1 MAQVEEVKIL
11 QVDTT
16 KSVNAVRELRK
27 SMKDLD
33 SAFISGTISEEEY
46 MEQTKQLES
55 QMFAVT
61 DAHKDAKLSINDFG
75 VQMKNVAT
83 VGKSV
88 TGALT
93 GIQAGMNA
101 LGLESSGIAE
111 QISKLQ
117 NLQALTEA
125 FGALKDDGVKAFNG
139 LKDALGSATKGLS
152 GFKKALIGTGIGAI
166 VVAIGLLIANFDELN
181 NWIKNVTGG
190 ALDLTK
196 VFDGLKGIFENIGP
210 TLKSFGNLVLQY
222 LLAPF
227 RTVIDT
233 ATGLGNIFQNLFKGD
248 FDGVKK
254 AAEDMS
260 SNIKSNF
267 TAIGDAAK
275 DFGSTVAEG
284 YTNGV
289 KNAEEKATQSAKEEA
304 AKKAEEYK
312 KQQVEL
318 LNQRKATLDAELAY
332 QKASHDKEWS
342 SSQEYKDKLESY
354 YDELLG
360 LYSKTYGED
369 SLEYKKILT
378 EKLTSLRDFVTN
390 EEQAIIDAN
399 EEEEKQN
406 DKRKALLKSL
416 SDYEK
421 GEQQAKLD
429 DLKAKYEEDLQLLG
443 DNLDAKKLLEQRY
456 KEEVDAINEKYKQ
469 PDEEQTEEDK
479 GSVFSTIKDELAE
492 TQELLSG
499 FDTPFSEATNSILSE
514 LSVLTVGF
522 DSLKKKIDE
531 GGATWGDYAAVA
543 GASISS
549 VGNMIGALAEMQD
562 TTTEEGFEKSK
573 KMQIAAAT
581 MNMLGG
587 LISTWAS
594 AMNPANAFMTI
605 WGQIAM
611 GAAQSAAILGLGIA
625 NIQKIKQS
633 TLGGGSTAGSTSLSV
648 PQLNVA
654 AAADIA
660 NSSLNTREIISDSE
674 AQSNLEATKVYVTE
688 SDIASTTKKVQTV
701 ESENT
706 L

>member
-11 QVDTT
+11 QVDTS
-16 KSVNAVRELRK
+16 KSVQSVRELRK

-33 SAFISGTISEEEY
+33 NAFISGKISEEAY

-83 VGKSV
+83 VGKAV

-233 ATGLGNIFQNLFKGD
+233 AKGLGNIFQNLFKGD

-254 AAEDMS
+254 AAEDMA

-267 TAIGDAAK
+267 TAVGDAAK

-289 KNAEEKATQSAKEEA
+289 KKAEEKAAQVAKEEA
-304 AKKAEEYK
+304 AKKSEEYK
-312 KQQVEL
+312 KQQNER
-318 LNQRKATLDAELAY
+318 LNQRKTTLDAELAY
-332 QKASHDKEWS
+332 QKATHDKEWS
-342 SSQEYKDKLESY
+342 NSQEYKNKLESY
-354 YDELLG
+354 YNELLG
-360 LYSKTYGED
+360 LYSKAYGED

-378 EKLTSLRDFVTN
+378 EKLTSLRDFITN

-399 EEEEKQN
+399 NKKLEEERKRAEEELKIAEQREK
-406 DKRKALLKSL
+406 DKQKLIESL
-416 SDYEK
+416 DGYGLTGVEK
-421 GEQQAKLD
+421 YQKELD
-429 DLKAKYEEDLQLLG
+429 DLKLKYEEEYNLLAGNLEAQALLQQKYA
-443 DNLDAKKLLEQRY
+443 DAVAAVHQKVADDSNAAL
-456 KEEVDAINEKYKQ
+456 
-469 PDEEQTEEDK
+469 EEQYVRVQDSIGKANQLASFATSMLDSFADAQDK
-479 GSVFSTIKDELAE
+479 
-492 TQELLSG
+492 
-499 FDTPFSEATNSILSE
+499 
-514 LSVLTVGF
+514 
-522 DSLKKKIDE
+522 
-531 GGATWGDYAAVA
+531 
-543 GASISS
+543 
-549 VGNMIGALAEMQD
+549 
-562 TTTEEGFEKSK
+562 TTKEGFEKSK
-573 KMQIAAAT
+573 KMQVASATIQMLQGIATAISGAFTTKTGPWDIILAAAQAASIAVA
-581 MNMLGG
+581 GG
-587 LISTWAS
+587 I
-594 AMNPANAFMTI
+594 
-605 WGQIAM
+605 QI
-611 GAAQSAAILGLGIA
+611 
-625 NIQKIKQS
+625 NKIKQQKFD
-633 TLGGGSTAGSTSLSV
+633 GGSTSISAPTV
-648 PQLNVA
+648 NMPT
-654 AAADIA
+654 AADIA

-688 SDIASTTKKVQTV
+688 SDIVATTKKVQTV

>member
-11 QVDTT
+11 QVDTS
-16 KSVNAVRELRK
+16 KSVQSVRELRK

-33 SAFISGTISEEEY
+33 NAFISGKISEEAY

-83 VGKSV
+83 VGKAV

-222 LLAPF
+222 ILAPF

-233 ATGLGNIFQNLFKGD
+233 AKGLGNIFQNLFKGD

-267 TAIGDAAK
+267 TAVGDAAK

-289 KNAEEKATQSAKEEA
+289 KKAEEKVAQKAKEEA

-312 KQQVEL
+312 KQQNER

-332 QKASHDKEWS
+332 QKATHDKEWS
-342 SSQEYKDKLESY
+342 SSQEYKNKLESY
-354 YDELLG
+354 YNELLG
-360 LYSKTYGED
+360 LYSKTYGEE

-378 EKLTSLRDFVTN
+378 EKLTSLRDFITN

-399 EEEEKQN
+399 NKKLEEERKRAEEELKIAEQREK
-406 DKRKALLKSL
+406 DKQKLIESL
-416 SDYEK
+416 DGYGLTGVEK
-421 GEQQAKLD
+421 YQKELD
-429 DLKAKYEEDLQLLG
+429 DLKLKYEEEYNLLAGNLEAQALLQ
-443 DNLDAKKLLEQRY
+443 Q
-456 KEEVDAINEKYKQ
+456 KYADDVAAVHQKVAE
-469 PDEEQTEEDK
+469 DSNTALEEQYANVQDRIGKANQLASFATSMLDSFADAQDK
-479 GSVFSTIKDELAE
+479 
-492 TQELLSG
+492 
-499 FDTPFSEATNSILSE
+499 
-514 LSVLTVGF
+514 
-522 DSLKKKIDE
+522 
-531 GGATWGDYAAVA
+531 
-543 GASISS
+543 
-549 VGNMIGALAEMQD
+549 
-562 TTTEEGFEKSK
+562 TTKEGFEKSK
-573 KMQIAAAT
+573 KMQVASATIQMLQGIATAISGAFTTKTGPWDIILAAAQAASIAVA
-581 MNMLGG
+581 GG
-587 LISTWAS
+587 I
-594 AMNPANAFMTI
+594 
-605 WGQIAM
+605 QI
-611 GAAQSAAILGLGIA
+611 
-625 NIQKIKQS
+625 NKIKQQKFDS
-633 TLGGGSTAGSTSLSV
+633 GSTSISAPTV
-648 PQLNVA
+648 NMPT
-654 AAADIA
+654 AADIA

>member
-11 QVDTT
+11 QVDTS

-33 SAFISGTISEEEY
+33 SAFISGKISEEEY
-46 MEQTKQLES
+46 VAETKKLES
-55 QMFAVT
+55 EMFKVT

-83 VGKSV
+83 VGKAV

-101 LGLESSGIAE
+101 LGLESSGVAE
-111 QISKLQ
+111 KISKLQ
-117 NLQALTEA
+117 NLQAMTVA

-233 ATGLGNIFQNLFKGD
+233 AQGLGNIFQNLFKGD

-254 AAEDMS
+254 AAEDMAS
-260 SNIKSNF
+260 DIKSNF
-267 TAIGDAAK
+267 IAIGDAAK

-289 KNAEEKATQSAKEEA
+289 KKAEEKVAQKAKEEA

-312 KQQVEL
+312 KQQNEI

-332 QKASHDKEWS
+332 QKATHDKEWS
-342 SSQEYKDKLESY
+342 SSQEYKNKLESY
-354 YDELLG
+354 YNELLG
-360 LYSKTYGED
+360 LYSKTYGEE

-378 EKLTSLRDFVTN
+378 EKLTSLRDFITN

-399 EEEEKQN
+399 NKKLEEERKRAEEELKIAEQREK
-406 DKRKALLKSL
+406 DKQKLIESL
-416 SDYEK
+416 DGYGLTGVEK
-421 GEQQAKLD
+421 YQKELD
-429 DLKAKYEEDLQLLG
+429 DLKLKYEEEYNLLAGNLEAQALLQ
-443 DNLDAKKLLEQRY
+443 Q
-456 KEEVDAINEKYKQ
+456 KYA
-469 PDEEQTEEDK
+469 DD
-479 GSVFSTIKDELAE
+479 V
-492 TQELLSG
+492 
-499 FDTPFSEATNSILSE
+499 
-514 LSVLTVGF
+514 
-522 DSLKKKIDE
+522 
-531 GGATWGDYAAVA
+531 AAVHQKVA
-543 GASISS
+543 EDSNKALEDQYARVQDRIGKANQLASFATSMLDS
-549 VGNMIGALAEMQD
+549 FADAQD
-562 TTTEEGFEKSK
+562 KTTKEGFEKSK
-573 KMQIAAAT
+573 KMQVASATIQMLQGIATAISGAFTTKSGPWDIILAAAQAASIAVA
-581 MNMLGG
+581 GG
-587 LISTWAS
+587 I
-594 AMNPANAFMTI
+594 
-605 WGQIAM
+605 QI
-611 GAAQSAAILGLGIA
+611 
-625 NIQKIKQS
+625 NKIKQQKFD
-633 TLGGGSTAGSTSLSV
+633 GGSTSISAPTVSMPT
-648 PQLNVA
+648 
-654 AAADIA
+654 AADIA

>member
-11 QVDTT
+11 QVDTS
-16 KSVNAVRELRK
+16 KSVQSVRELRK
-27 SMKDLD
+27 SMKELD
-33 SAFISGTISEEEY
+33 NAFISGKMSEEEY

-275 DFGSTVAEG
+275 DFGSNVAEG

-289 KNAEEKATQSAKEEA
+289 KKAEEKATQAAKEEA
-304 AKKAEEYK
+304 ARKAEEYK
-312 KQQVEL
+312 KQQNEI
-318 LNQRKATLDAELAY
+318 LNQRKATLDAELEF
-332 QKASHDKEWS
+332 QKATHDKEWS
-342 SSQEYKDKLESY
+342 NSQEYKNKLESY
-354 YDELLG
+354 YNELLV

-378 EKLTSLRDFVTN
+378 EKLTSLRDFITN

-399 EEEEKQN
+399 NKKLEEERKRAEEELKIAEQREK
-406 DKRKALLKSL
+406 DKQKLIESL
-416 SDYEK
+416 DGYGLTGVEK
-421 GEQQAKLD
+421 YQKELD
-429 DLKAKYEEDLQLLG
+429 DLERKYKEEYKLLEG
-443 DNLDAKKLLEQRY
+443 NLDAQTSLKQKY
-456 KEEVDAINEKYKQ
+456 ADDVAAINQKVAEASNAAL
-469 PDEEQTEEDK
+469 EEQYAKVQDHIGKANQLASFATSMLDSFADAQDK
-479 GSVFSTIKDELAE
+479 
-492 TQELLSG
+492 
-499 FDTPFSEATNSILSE
+499 
-514 LSVLTVGF
+514 
-522 DSLKKKIDE
+522 
-531 GGATWGDYAAVA
+531 
-543 GASISS
+543 
-549 VGNMIGALAEMQD
+549 
-562 TTTEEGFEKSK
+562 TTKEGFEKSK
-573 KMQIAAAT
+573 KMQVASATIQMLQGIATAISGAFTTKTGPWDIILAAAQAASIAVA
-581 MNMLGG
+581 GG
-587 LISTWAS
+587 V
-594 AMNPANAFMTI
+594 
-605 WGQIAM
+605 QI
-611 GAAQSAAILGLGIA
+611 
-625 NIQKIKQS
+625 NKIKQQKFD
-633 TLGGGSTAGSTSLSV
+633 GGSTSISAPTV
-648 PQLNVA
+648 NMPT
-654 AAADIA
+654 AADIA

>member
-11 QVDTT
+11 QVDTS
-16 KSVNAVRELRK
+16 KSVQSVRELRK

-33 SAFISGTISEEEY
+33 NAFISGKISEEAY

-83 VGKSV
+83 VGKAV

-125 FGALKDDGVKAFNG
+125 FGALKDDGVKAFKG

-233 ATGLGNIFQNLFKGD
+233 AQGLGNIFKNLFKGD

-267 TAIGDAAK
+267 TVIGDAAK

-289 KNAEEKATQSAKEEA
+289 KKAEEKVAQKAKEEA

-312 KQQVEL
+312 KQQNEI

-332 QKASHDKEWS
+332 QKATHDKEWS
-342 SSQEYKDKLESY
+342 SSQEYKNKLESY
-354 YDELLG
+354 YNELLG
-360 LYSKTYGED
+360 LYSKTYGEE

-378 EKLTSLRDFVTN
+378 EKLTSLRDFITN

-399 EEEEKQN
+399 NKKLEEERKRAEEELKIAEQREK
-406 DKRKALLKSL
+406 DKQKLIESL
-416 SDYEK
+416 DGYGLTGVEK
-421 GEQQAKLD
+421 YQKELD
-429 DLKAKYEEDLQLLG
+429 DLKLKYEEEYNLLAGNLEAQTLLQ
-443 DNLDAKKLLEQRY
+443 Q
-456 KEEVDAINEKYKQ
+456 KYADDVAAVHQKVA
-469 PDEEQTEEDK
+469 DDSNAALEEQYVRVQDSIGKANQLASFATSMLDSFADAQDK
-479 GSVFSTIKDELAE
+479 
-492 TQELLSG
+492 
-499 FDTPFSEATNSILSE
+499 
-514 LSVLTVGF
+514 
-522 DSLKKKIDE
+522 
-531 GGATWGDYAAVA
+531 
-543 GASISS
+543 
-549 VGNMIGALAEMQD
+549 
-562 TTTEEGFEKSK
+562 TTKEGFEKSK
-573 KMQIAAAT
+573 KMQVASATIQMLQGIATAISGAFTTKTGPWDIILAAAQAASIAVA
-581 MNMLGG
+581 GG
-587 LISTWAS
+587 I
-594 AMNPANAFMTI
+594 
-605 WGQIAM
+605 QI
-611 GAAQSAAILGLGIA
+611 
-625 NIQKIKQS
+625 NKIKQQKFD
-633 TLGGGSTAGSTSLSV
+633 GGSTSISAPTV
-648 PQLNVA
+648 NMPT
-654 AAADIA
+654 AADIA

>member
-11 QVDTT
+11 QVDTS
-16 KSVNAVRELRK
+16 KSVQSVRELRK
-27 SMKDLD
+27 SMKELD
-33 SAFISGTISEEEY
+33 NAFISGKMSEEEY

-125 FGALKDDGVKAFNG
+125 FGALKDDGVKAFKG

-233 ATGLGNIFQNLFKGD
+233 AQGLGNIFQNLFKGD

-254 AAEDMS
+254 AAEDMA

-275 DFGSTVAEG
+275 DFGSTVADG

-289 KNAEEKATQSAKEEA
+289 KKAEEKASQKAKEEA

-318 LNQRKATLDAELAY
+318 LNQKKATLDAELAY
-332 QKASHDKEWS
+332 QKATHDKEWS
-342 SSQEYKDKLESY
+342 NSQEYKNKLESY
-354 YDELLG
+354 YNELLG
-360 LYSKTYGED
+360 LYSKTYGEE

-378 EKLTSLRDFVTN
+378 EKLTSLRDFITN

-399 EEEEKQN
+399 NKKLEEERKRAEEELKIAEQREK
-406 DKRKALLKSL
+406 DKQKLIESL
-416 SDYEK
+416 DGYGLTGVEK
-421 GEQQAKLD
+421 YQKELD
-429 DLKAKYEEDLQLLG
+429 DLKLKYEEEYNLLAGNLEAQALLQQKYA
-443 DNLDAKKLLEQRY
+443 DDVA
-456 KEEVDAINEKYKQ
+456 AIHQKVAEDSNAAL
-469 PDEEQTEEDK
+469 EEQYAKVQDRIGKANQLASFATSMLDSFADAQDK
-479 GSVFSTIKDELAE
+479 
-492 TQELLSG
+492 
-499 FDTPFSEATNSILSE
+499 
-514 LSVLTVGF
+514 
-522 DSLKKKIDE
+522 
-531 GGATWGDYAAVA
+531 
-543 GASISS
+543 
-549 VGNMIGALAEMQD
+549 
-562 TTTEEGFEKSK
+562 TTKEGFEKSK
-573 KMQIAAAT
+573 KMQVASATIQMLQGIATAISGAFTTKTGPWDIILAAAQAASIAVA
-581 MNMLGG
+581 GG
-587 LISTWAS
+587 V
-594 AMNPANAFMTI
+594 
-605 WGQIAM
+605 QI
-611 GAAQSAAILGLGIA
+611 
-625 NIQKIKQS
+625 NKIKQQKFD
-633 TLGGGSTAGSTSLSV
+633 GGSTNISAPTV
-648 PQLNVA
+648 NMPT
-654 AAADIA
+654 AADIA

>member
-11 QVDTT
+11 QVDTS
-16 KSVNAVRELRK
+16 KSVQSVRELRK
-27 SMKDLD
+27 SMKELD
-33 SAFISGTISEEEY
+33 NAFISGKMSEEEY
-46 MEQTKQLES
+46 MEQTKQLET

-233 ATGLGNIFQNLFKGD
+233 AKGLGNIFQNLFKGD

-254 AAEDMS
+254 AAEDMA

-267 TAIGDAAK
+267 TAVGDAAK
-275 DFGSTVAEG
+275 DFGYNVAEG

-289 KNAEEKATQSAKEEA
+289 KKAEEKAAQAAKEEA
-304 AKKAEEYK
+304 TKKAEEYK
-312 KQQVEL
+312 KQQNEI

-332 QKASHDKEWS
+332 QKATHDKEWS
-342 SSQEYKDKLESY
+342 SSQEYKNKLESY
-354 YDELLG
+354 YNELLG
-360 LYSKTYGED
+360 LYSKTYGEE

-378 EKLTSLRDFVTN
+378 EKITSLRDFITN

-399 EEEEKQN
+399 NKKLEEERKRAEEELKIAEQREK
-406 DKRKALLKSL
+406 DKQKLIESL
-416 SDYEK
+416 DGYGLTGVEK
-421 GEQQAKLD
+421 YQKELD
-429 DLKAKYEEDLQLLG
+429 DLKLKYEEEYNLLAENLEAQALLQ
-443 DNLDAKKLLEQRY
+443 Q
-456 KEEVDAINEKYKQ
+456 KYADDVAAVHQKVAE
-469 PDEEQTEEDK
+469 DSNAALEEQYAKVQDRIGKANQLASFATSMLDSFADAQDK
-479 GSVFSTIKDELAE
+479 
-492 TQELLSG
+492 
-499 FDTPFSEATNSILSE
+499 
-514 LSVLTVGF
+514 
-522 DSLKKKIDE
+522 
-531 GGATWGDYAAVA
+531 
-543 GASISS
+543 
-549 VGNMIGALAEMQD
+549 
-562 TTTEEGFEKSK
+562 TTKEGFEKSK
-573 KMQIAAAT
+573 KMQIASAT
-581 MNMLGG
+581 IQMLQGIATA
-587 LISTWAS
+587 ISG
-594 AMNPANAFMTI
+594 AFTTKTGPWDI
-605 WGQIAM
+605 ILA
-611 GAAQSAAILGLGIA
+611 AAQAASIA
-625 NIQKIKQS
+625 VAGGVQINKIKQQKFD
-633 TLGGGSTAGSTSLSV
+633 GGSTSISAPTV
-648 PQLNVA
+648 NMPT
-654 AAADIA
+654 AADIA

>member
-11 QVDTT
+11 QVDTS
-16 KSVNAVRELRK
+16 KSVQSVRELRK
-27 SMKDLD
+27 AMKELD
-33 SAFISGTISEEEY
+33 NAFISGTISEEEY
-46 MEQTKQLES
+46 MEQTKQLET

-83 VGKSV
+83 LGKSV

-139 LKDALGSATKGLS
+139 LKDAFGSATKGLS

-233 ATGLGNIFQNLFKGD
+233 AKGLGNIFQNLFKGD

-254 AAEDMS
+254 AAEEMA

-267 TAIGDAAK
+267 TAVGDAAK

-289 KNAEEKATQSAKEEA
+289 KKAEEKATQKAKEEA

-312 KQQVEL
+312 KQQVER
-318 LNQRKATLDAELAY
+318 LNQTKATLDAELAY
-332 QKASHDKEWS
+332 QKATHDKEWS
-342 SSQEYKDKLESY
+342 TSQEYKNKLESY
-354 YDELLG
+354 YNELLG
-360 LYSKTYGED
+360 LYSKTYGEE
-369 SLEYKKILT
+369 SLEYKKVLT
-378 EKLTSLRDFVTN
+378 EKLTSLRDFITN

-399 EEEEKQN
+399 NKKLEEERKRAEEELKIAEQREK
-406 DKRKALLKSL
+406 DKQKLIESL
-416 SDYEK
+416 DGYGLTGIEK
-421 GEQQAKLD
+421 YQKELD
-429 DLKAKYEEDLQLLG
+429 DLKLKYEEEY
-443 DNLDAKKLLEQRY
+443 NLLEGNLEAQTLLQQ
-456 KEEVDAINEKYKQ
+456 KYA
-469 PDEEQTEEDK
+469 DD
-479 GSVFSTIKDELAE
+479 V
-492 TQELLSG
+492 
-499 FDTPFSEATNSILSE
+499 
-514 LSVLTVGF
+514 
-522 DSLKKKIDE
+522 
-531 GGATWGDYAAVA
+531 AAVHQKVA
-543 GASISS
+543 EDSNAALEDQYARVQDKIGKANQLASFATSMLDS
-549 VGNMIGALAEMQD
+549 FADAQD
-562 TTTEEGFEKSK
+562 KTTKEGFEKSK
-573 KMQIAAAT
+573 KMQVASATIQMLQGIATAISGAFTTKTGPWDIILAAAQAASIAVA
-581 MNMLGG
+581 GG
-587 LISTWAS
+587 
-594 AMNPANAFMTI
+594 M
-605 WGQIAM
+605 QI
-611 GAAQSAAILGLGIA
+611 
-625 NIQKIKQS
+625 NKIKQQKFD
-633 TLGGGSTAGSTSLSV
+633 GGSTSISAPTV
-648 PQLNVA
+648 NMPT
-654 AAADIA
+654 AADIA
-660 NSSLNTREIISDSE
+660 NSSINTREIISDSE

>member
-11 QVDTT
+11 QVDTS
-16 KSVNAVRELRK
+16 KSVQSVRELRK

-33 SAFISGTISEEEY
+33 NAFISGKISEEAY

-83 VGKSV
+83 VGKAV

-101 LGLESSGIAE
+101 LGLESSGVAE

-233 ATGLGNIFQNLFKGD
+233 AKGLGNIFQNLFKGD

-267 TAIGDAAK
+267 TVIGDAAK

-289 KNAEEKATQSAKEEA
+289 KKAEEKVAQKAKEEA

-312 KQQVEL
+312 KQQNER

-332 QKASHDKEWS
+332 QKATHDKEWS
-342 SSQEYKDKLESY
+342 SSQEYKNKLESY
-354 YDELLG
+354 YNELLG

-378 EKLTSLRDFVTN
+378 EKLTSLRDFITN

-399 EEEEKQN
+399 NKKLEEERKRAEEELKIAEQREK
-406 DKRKALLKSL
+406 DKQKLIESL
-416 SDYEK
+416 DGYGLTGVEK
-421 GEQQAKLD
+421 YQKELD
-429 DLKAKYEEDLQLLG
+429 DLKLKYEEEY
-443 DNLDAKKLLEQRY
+443 KLLEGNLEAQ
-456 KEEVDAINEKYKQ
+456 ALLQQKYADDVAAVHQKVAE
-469 PDEEQTEEDK
+469 DSNAALEEQYVRVQDSIGKANQLASFATSMLDSFADAQDK
-479 GSVFSTIKDELAE
+479 
-492 TQELLSG
+492 
-499 FDTPFSEATNSILSE
+499 
-514 LSVLTVGF
+514 
-522 DSLKKKIDE
+522 
-531 GGATWGDYAAVA
+531 
-543 GASISS
+543 
-549 VGNMIGALAEMQD
+549 
-562 TTTEEGFEKSK
+562 TTKEGFEKSK
-573 KMQIAAAT
+573 KMQVASATIQMLQGIATAISGAFTTKTGPWDIILAAAQAASIAVA
-581 MNMLGG
+581 GG
-587 LISTWAS
+587 I
-594 AMNPANAFMTI
+594 
-605 WGQIAM
+605 QI
-611 GAAQSAAILGLGIA
+611 
-625 NIQKIKQS
+625 NKIKQQKFD
-633 TLGGGSTAGSTSLSV
+633 GGSTSISAPTV
-648 PQLNVA
+648 NMPT
-654 AAADIA
+654 AADIA

>member
-11 QVDTT
+11 QVDTS
-16 KSVNAVRELRK
+16 KSVQSVRELRK

-33 SAFISGTISEEEY
+33 NAFISGKISEEAY

-101 LGLESSGIAE
+101 LGLESSGVAE

-125 FGALKDDGVKAFNG
+125 FGALKDDGVKAFKG
-139 LKDALGSATKGLS
+139 LKDAFGSATKGLS

-181 NWIKNVTGG
+181 EWIKNVTGG

-233 ATGLGNIFQNLFKGD
+233 AKGLGNIFQNLFKGD

-284 YTNGV
+284 YTSGV
-289 KNAEEKATQSAKEEA
+289 KKAEEKVAQKAKEEA
-304 AKKAEEYK
+304 VKKAEEYK
-312 KQQVEL
+312 KQQNER

-332 QKASHDKEWS
+332 QKATHDKEWS
-342 SSQEYKDKLESY
+342 NSQEYKNKLESY
-354 YDELLG
+354 YNELLG
-360 LYSKTYGED
+360 LYSKTYGEE

-378 EKLTSLRDFVTN
+378 EKLTSLRDFITN

-399 EEEEKQN
+399 NKKLEEERKRAEEELKIAEQREK
-406 DKRKALLKSL
+406 DKQKLIESL
-416 SDYEK
+416 DGYGLTGVEK
-421 GEQQAKLD
+421 YQKELD
-429 DLKAKYEEDLQLLG
+429 DLRLKYEEEYNLLAGNLEAQALLQ
-443 DNLDAKKLLEQRY
+443 Q
-456 KEEVDAINEKYKQ
+456 KYADDVAAVHQKVAE
-469 PDEEQTEEDK
+469 DSNTALEEQYAKVQDRIGKANQLASFATSMLDSFADAQDK
-479 GSVFSTIKDELAE
+479 
-492 TQELLSG
+492 
-499 FDTPFSEATNSILSE
+499 
-514 LSVLTVGF
+514 
-522 DSLKKKIDE
+522 
-531 GGATWGDYAAVA
+531 
-543 GASISS
+543 
-549 VGNMIGALAEMQD
+549 
-562 TTTEEGFEKSK
+562 TTKEGFEKSK
-573 KMQIAAAT
+573 KMQVASATIQMLQGIATAISGAFTTKTGPWDIILAAAQAASIAVA
-581 MNMLGG
+581 GG
-587 LISTWAS
+587 I
-594 AMNPANAFMTI
+594 
-605 WGQIAM
+605 QI
-611 GAAQSAAILGLGIA
+611 
-625 NIQKIKQS
+625 NKIKQQKFD
-633 TLGGGSTAGSTSLSV
+633 GGSTSISAPTV
-648 PQLNVA
+648 NMPT
-654 AAADIA
+654 AADIA

>member
-11 QVDTT
+11 QVDTS
-16 KSVNAVRELRK
+16 KSVQSVRELRK
-27 SMKDLD
+27 AMKDLD
-33 SAFISGTISEEEY
+33 NAFISGKMSEEEY
-46 MEQTKQLES
+46 MEQTKQLET

-83 VGKSV
+83 LGKSV

-101 LGLESSGIAE
+101 LGLESSGVAE

-117 NLQALTEA
+117 NLQALTQA

-139 LKDALGSATKGLS
+139 LKDAFGSATKGLS

-233 ATGLGNIFQNLFKGD
+233 AKGLGNIFQNLFKGD

-254 AAEDMS
+254 AAEDMA

-267 TAIGDAAK
+267 TAVGDAAK

-289 KNAEEKATQSAKEEA
+289 KKAEEKVAQKAKEEA

-312 KQQVEL
+312 KQQNER

-332 QKASHDKEWS
+332 QKATHDKEWS
-342 SSQEYKDKLESY
+342 TSQEYKNKLESY
-354 YDELLG
+354 YNELLG
-360 LYSKTYGED
+360 LYSKTYGEE
-369 SLEYKKILT
+369 SLEYKKVLT
-378 EKLTSLRDFVTN
+378 EKLTSLRDFITN

-399 EEEEKQN
+399 NKKLEEERKRAEEELKIAEQREK
-406 DKRKALLKSL
+406 DKQKLIESL
-416 SDYEK
+416 DGYGLTGVEK
-421 GEQQAKLD
+421 YQKELD
-429 DLKAKYEEDLQLLG
+429 DLKLKYEEEYNLLAGNLEAQTLLQ
-443 DNLDAKKLLEQRY
+443 Q
-456 KEEVDAINEKYKQ
+456 KYADDVAAVHQKVAE
-469 PDEEQTEEDK
+469 DSNAALEEQYVRVQDSIGKANQLASFATSMLDSFADAQDK
-479 GSVFSTIKDELAE
+479 
-492 TQELLSG
+492 
-499 FDTPFSEATNSILSE
+499 
-514 LSVLTVGF
+514 
-522 DSLKKKIDE
+522 
-531 GGATWGDYAAVA
+531 
-543 GASISS
+543 
-549 VGNMIGALAEMQD
+549 
-562 TTTEEGFEKSK
+562 TTKEGFEKSK
-573 KMQIAAAT
+573 KMQVASATIQMLQGIATAISGAFTTKTGPWDIILAAAQAASIAVA
-581 MNMLGG
+581 GG
-587 LISTWAS
+587 I
-594 AMNPANAFMTI
+594 
-605 WGQIAM
+605 QI
-611 GAAQSAAILGLGIA
+611 
-625 NIQKIKQS
+625 NKIKQQKFD
-633 TLGGGSTAGSTSLSV
+633 GGSTSISAPTV
-648 PQLNVA
+648 NMPT
-654 AAADIA
+654 AADIA

>member
-11 QVDTT
+11 QVDTS
-16 KSVNAVRELRK
+16 KSVQSVRELRK

-33 SAFISGTISEEEY
+33 NAFISGKISEEAY

-83 VGKSV
+83 VGKAV

-101 LGLESSGIAE
+101 LGLESSGVAE

-233 ATGLGNIFQNLFKGD
+233 AKGLGNIFQNLFKGD

-254 AAEDMS
+254 AAEDMA

-267 TAIGDAAK
+267 TAVGDAAK
-275 DFGSTVAEG
+275 DFGSTVVEG

-289 KNAEEKATQSAKEEA
+289 KKAEEKVAQKAKEEA

-312 KQQVEL
+312 KQQNEL

-332 QKASHDKEWS
+332 QKATHDKEWS
-342 SSQEYKDKLESY
+342 SSQEYKNKLESY
-354 YDELLG
+354 YNELLV
-360 LYSKTYGED
+360 LYSKTYGEE
-369 SLEYKKILT
+369 SLEYKKVLT
-378 EKLTSLRDFVTN
+378 EKLTSLRDFITN

-399 EEEEKQN
+399 NKKLEEERKRAEEELKIAEQREK
-406 DKRKALLKSL
+406 DKQKLIESL
-416 SDYEK
+416 DGYGLTGVEK
-421 GEQQAKLD
+421 YQKELD
-429 DLKAKYEEDLQLLG
+429 DLKLKYEEEYNLLAGNLEAQALLQQKYA
-443 DNLDAKKLLEQRY
+443 D
-456 KEEVDAINEKYKQ
+456 EVAAIHQKVAEDSNTAL
-469 PDEEQTEEDK
+469 EEQYAKVQDRIGKANQLASFATSMLDSFADAQDK
-479 GSVFSTIKDELAE
+479 
-492 TQELLSG
+492 
-499 FDTPFSEATNSILSE
+499 
-514 LSVLTVGF
+514 
-522 DSLKKKIDE
+522 
-531 GGATWGDYAAVA
+531 
-543 GASISS
+543 
-549 VGNMIGALAEMQD
+549 
-562 TTTEEGFEKSK
+562 TTKEGFEKSK
-573 KMQIAAAT
+573 KMQVASATIQMLQGIATAISGAFTTKTGPWDIILAAAQAASIAVA
-581 MNMLGG
+581 GG
-587 LISTWAS
+587 I
-594 AMNPANAFMTI
+594 
-605 WGQIAM
+605 QI
-611 GAAQSAAILGLGIA
+611 
-625 NIQKIKQS
+625 NKIKQQKFD
-633 TLGGGSTAGSTSLSV
+633 GGSTSISAPTV
-648 PQLNVA
+648 NMPT
-654 AAADIA
+654 AADIA

>member
-11 QVDTT
+11 QVDTS

-33 SAFISGTISEEEY
+33 SAFISGTISEEKYVAE
-46 MEQTKQLES
+46 TKKLES
-55 QMFAVT
+55 EMFKVT

-125 FGALKDDGVKAFNG
+125 FGALKDDGVKAFKG

-233 ATGLGNIFQNLFKGD
+233 AKGLGNIFQNLFKGD

-267 TAIGDAAK
+267 TAVGDAAK
-275 DFGSTVAEG
+275 DFGSTIAEG

-289 KNAEEKATQSAKEEA
+289 KKAEEKVAQKAKEEA

-312 KQQVEL
+312 KQQNER

-332 QKASHDKEWS
+332 QKATHDKEWS
-342 SSQEYKDKLESY
+342 SSQEYKNKLESY
-354 YDELLG
+354 YNELLG
-360 LYSKTYGED
+360 LYSKTYGEE
-369 SLEYKKILT
+369 SLEYKKVLT
-378 EKLTSLRDFVTN
+378 EKLTSLRDFITN

-399 EEEEKQN
+399 NKKLEEERKRAEEELKIAEQREK
-406 DKRKALLKSL
+406 DKQKLIESL
-416 SDYEK
+416 DGYGLTGVEK
-421 GEQQAKLD
+421 YQKELD
-429 DLKAKYEEDLQLLG
+429 DLKAKY
-443 DNLDAKKLLEQRY
+443 
-456 KEEVDAINEKYKQ
+456 
-469 PDEEQTEEDK
+469 DEEYNLLAGNLEAQT
-479 GSVFSTIKDELAE
+479 
-492 TQELLSG
+492 LLQQKYA
-499 FDTPFSEATNSILSE
+499 DD
-514 LSVLTVGF
+514 V
-522 DSLKKKIDE
+522 
-531 GGATWGDYAAVA
+531 AAVHQKVA
-543 GASISS
+543 DDSNAALEEQYVRVQDSIGKANQLASFATSMLDS
-549 VGNMIGALAEMQD
+549 FADAQD
-562 TTTEEGFEKSK
+562 KTTKEGFEKSK
-573 KMQIAAAT
+573 KMQVASATIQMLQGIATAISGAFTTKTGPWDIILAAAQAASIAVA
-581 MNMLGG
+581 GG
-587 LISTWAS
+587 I
-594 AMNPANAFMTI
+594 
-605 WGQIAM
+605 QI
-611 GAAQSAAILGLGIA
+611 
-625 NIQKIKQS
+625 NKIKQQKFD
-633 TLGGGSTAGSTSLSV
+633 GGSTSISAPTV
-648 PQLNVA
+648 NMPT
-654 AAADIA
+654 AADIA

>member
-33 SAFISGTISEEEY
+33 SAFISGTISEEAY

-55 QMFAVT
+55 EMFKVT

-83 VGKSV
+83 LGKSV

-101 LGLESSGIAE
+101 LGLESSGVAE

-125 FGALKDDGVKAFNG
+125 FGALKDDGVKAFKG
-139 LKDALGSATKGLS
+139 LKDAFGSATKGLS

-196 VFDGLKGIFENIGP
+196 VFDGLKGIFDNIGP

-233 ATGLGNIFQNLFKGD
+233 AKGLGNIFQNLFKGD

-254 AAEDMS
+254 AAEDMA

-267 TAIGDAAK
+267 TAVGDAAK
-275 DFGSTVAEG
+275 DFGSTVVEG

-289 KNAEEKATQSAKEEA
+289 KKAEEKVSQKAKEEA

-312 KQQVEL
+312 KQQNEI
-318 LNQRKATLDAELAY
+318 LNQRKATLDAELEY
-332 QKASHDKEWS
+332 QKSIHNKEWDNS
-342 SSQEYKDKLESY
+342 LEYKDKMKKY
-354 YDELLG
+354 YDELLS
-360 LYSKTYGED
+360 LYKSVYGED
-369 SLEYKKILT
+369 SLEYKKLLSQ
-378 EKLTSLRDFVTN
+378 KNVYFRDFVSN
-390 EEQAIIDAN
+390 EEKAL
-399 EEEEKQN
+399 EEQLEQEEKQN

-456 KEEVDAINEKYKQ
+456 KKEVDAINEKYKQ
-469 PDEEQTEEDK
+469 PEEETEEDK
-479 GSVFSTIKDELAE
+479 GSVFSTIKDELEE

-522 DSLKKKIDE
+522 DNLKKKIDA
-531 GGATWGDYAAVA
+531 GDATWGDYAAVA
-543 GASISS
+543 GASLSS

-562 TTTEEGFEKSK
+562 TTTEEGFEKQK

-605 WGQIAM
+605 GGQIAI

-633 TLGGGSTAGSTSLSV
+633 TLGGGSTAGSTSLSA
-648 PQLNVA
+648 PSLNVA
-654 AAADIA
+654 SAADIA

-674 AQSNLEATKVYVTE
+674 AQSNLAATKVYVTE

>member
-11 QVDTT
+11 QVDTS
-16 KSVNAVRELRK
+16 KSVQSVRELRK
-27 SMKDLD
+27 AMKDLD
-33 SAFISGTISEEEY
+33 NAFIAGTISEEAY
-46 MEQTKQLES
+46 MEETKQLET

-83 VGKSV
+83 LGKSV

-125 FGALKDDGVKAFNG
+125 FGALKDDGVKAFKG
-139 LKDALGSATKGLS
+139 LKDAFGSATKGLS

-233 ATGLGNIFQNLFKGD
+233 AKGLGNIFQNLFKGD
-248 FDGVKK
+248 FDGVKN
-254 AAEDMS
+254 AAEDMA

-267 TAIGDAAK
+267 TAVGDAAK
-275 DFGSTVAEG
+275 DFGSTVVEG

-289 KNAEEKATQSAKEEA
+289 KKAEEKATQKAKEEA

-312 KQQVEL
+312 KQQVER
-318 LNQRKATLDAELAY
+318 LNQTKATLDAELAY
-332 QKASHDKEWS
+332 QKSTHDKEWS
-342 SSQEYKDKLESY
+342 TSQEYKNKLESY
-354 YDELLG
+354 YNELLG
-360 LYSKTYGED
+360 LYSKTYGEE
-369 SLEYKKILT
+369 SLEYKKVLT
-378 EKLTSLRDFVTN
+378 EKLTSLRDFITN

-399 EEEEKQN
+399 NKKLEEERKRAEEELKIAEQREK
-406 DKRKALLKSL
+406 DKQKLIESL
-416 SDYEK
+416 DGYGLTGIEK
-421 GEQQAKLD
+421 YQKELD
-429 DLKAKYEEDLQLLG
+429 DLKLKYEEEY
-443 DNLDAKKLLEQRY
+443 KLLAGNLEAQTLLQQ
-456 KEEVDAINEKYKQ
+456 KYADDVAAVHQKVAE
-469 PDEEQTEEDK
+469 DSNAALEEQYAKVQDRIGKANQLASFATSMLDSFADAQDK
-479 GSVFSTIKDELAE
+479 
-492 TQELLSG
+492 
-499 FDTPFSEATNSILSE
+499 
-514 LSVLTVGF
+514 
-522 DSLKKKIDE
+522 
-531 GGATWGDYAAVA
+531 
-543 GASISS
+543 
-549 VGNMIGALAEMQD
+549 
-562 TTTEEGFEKSK
+562 TTKEGFEKSK
-573 KMQIAAAT
+573 KMQVASATIQMLQGIATAISGAFTTKTGPWDIILAAAQAASIAVA
-581 MNMLGG
+581 GG
-587 LISTWAS
+587 I
-594 AMNPANAFMTI
+594 
-605 WGQIAM
+605 QI
-611 GAAQSAAILGLGIA
+611 
-625 NIQKIKQS
+625 NKIKQQKFD
-633 TLGGGSTAGSTSLSV
+633 GGSTSISAPTV
-648 PQLNVA
+648 NMPT
-654 AAADIA
+654 AADIA
-660 NSSLNTREIISDSE
+660 NSSINTREIISNSE
-674 AQSNLEATKVYVTE
+674 AESSLSATKVYVTE
-688 SDIASTTKKVQTV
+688 SDIASTNKKVQTV

>member
-11 QVDTT
+11 QVDTS
-16 KSVNAVRELRK
+16 KSVQSVRELRK
-27 SMKDLD
+27 SMRELD
-33 SAFISGTISEEEY
+33 NAFISGKMSEEEY
-46 MEQTKQLES
+46 MEQTKQLET

-233 ATGLGNIFQNLFKGD
+233 AKGLGNIFQNLFKGD

-275 DFGSTVAEG
+275 DFGYNVAEG

-289 KNAEEKATQSAKEEA
+289 KKAEEKVAQKAKEEA

-312 KQQVEL
+312 KQQNEI

-332 QKASHDKEWS
+332 QKATHNKEWG
-342 SSQEYKDKLESY
+342 SSQEYKNKLESY
-354 YDELLG
+354 YNELLG

-378 EKLTSLRDFVTN
+378 EKLTSLRDFITN

-399 EEEEKQN
+399 NKKLEEERKRAEEELKIAEQREK
-406 DKRKALLKSL
+406 DKQKLIESL
-416 SDYEK
+416 DGYGLTGVEK
-421 GEQQAKLD
+421 YQKELD
-429 DLKAKYEEDLQLLG
+429 DLKLKYEEEYNLLAGNLEAQALLQH
-443 DNLDAKKLLEQRY
+443 
-456 KEEVDAINEKYKQ
+456 KYADDVAAVHQKVAE
-469 PDEEQTEEDK
+469 DSNAALEEQYAKVQDRIGKANQLASFATSMLDSFADAQDK
-479 GSVFSTIKDELAE
+479 
-492 TQELLSG
+492 
-499 FDTPFSEATNSILSE
+499 
-514 LSVLTVGF
+514 
-522 DSLKKKIDE
+522 
-531 GGATWGDYAAVA
+531 
-543 GASISS
+543 
-549 VGNMIGALAEMQD
+549 
-562 TTTEEGFEKSK
+562 TTKEGFEKSK
-573 KMQIAAAT
+573 KMQVASATIQMLQGIATAISGAFTTKTGPWDIILAAAQAASIAVA
-581 MNMLGG
+581 GG
-587 LISTWAS
+587 I
-594 AMNPANAFMTI
+594 
-605 WGQIAM
+605 QI
-611 GAAQSAAILGLGIA
+611 
-625 NIQKIKQS
+625 NKIKQQKFD
-633 TLGGGSTAGSTSLSV
+633 GGSTSISAPTV
-648 PQLNVA
+648 NMPT
-654 AAADIA
+654 AADIA

>member
-11 QVDTT
+11 QVDTS
-16 KSVNAVRELRK
+16 KSVQSVRELRK

-33 SAFISGTISEEEY
+33 NAFISGKISEEAY
-46 MEQTKQLES
+46 MEQTKQLET

-83 VGKSV
+83 VGKAV

-233 ATGLGNIFQNLFKGD
+233 AKGLGNIFQNLFKGD

-284 YTNGV
+284 YT
-289 KNAEEKATQSAKEEA
+289 KKAEEKVAQKAKEEA

-312 KQQVEL
+312 KQQNEI

-332 QKASHDKEWS
+332 QKATHDKEWS
-342 SSQEYKDKLESY
+342 SSQEYKNKLESY
-354 YDELLG
+354 YNDLLV

-378 EKLTSLRDFVTN
+378 EKLTSLRDFITN

-399 EEEEKQN
+399 NKKLEEERKRAEEELKIAEQREK
-406 DKRKALLKSL
+406 DKQKLIDSL
-416 SDYEK
+416 DGYGLTGVEK
-421 GEQQAKLD
+421 YQKELD
-429 DLKAKYEEDLQLLG
+429 DLKLKYEEEYNLLAENLEAQALLQ
-443 DNLDAKKLLEQRY
+443 Q
-456 KEEVDAINEKYKQ
+456 KYADDVAAVHQKVAE
-469 PDEEQTEEDK
+469 DSNTALEEQYAKVQDRIGKANQLASFATSMLDSFADAQDK
-479 GSVFSTIKDELAE
+479 
-492 TQELLSG
+492 
-499 FDTPFSEATNSILSE
+499 
-514 LSVLTVGF
+514 
-522 DSLKKKIDE
+522 
-531 GGATWGDYAAVA
+531 
-543 GASISS
+543 
-549 VGNMIGALAEMQD
+549 
-562 TTTEEGFEKSK
+562 TTKEGFEKSK
-573 KMQIAAAT
+573 KMQVASATIQMLQGIATAISGAFTTKTGPWDIILAAAQAASIAVA
-581 MNMLGG
+581 GG
-587 LISTWAS
+587 I
-594 AMNPANAFMTI
+594 
-605 WGQIAM
+605 QI
-611 GAAQSAAILGLGIA
+611 
-625 NIQKIKQS
+625 NKIKQQKFD
-633 TLGGGSTAGSTSLSV
+633 GGSTSISAPTV
-648 PQLNVA
+648 NMPT
-654 AAADIA
+654 AADIA

>member
-11 QVDTT
+11 QVDTS
-16 KSVNAVRELRK
+16 KSVQSVRELRK
-27 SMKDLD
+27 SMKELD
-33 SAFISGTISEEEY
+33 NAFISGKMSEEEY

-55 QMFAVT
+55 QLFAVT

-83 VGKSV
+83 VGKAV

-125 FGALKDDGVKAFNG
+125 FGALKDDGIKAFNG

-233 ATGLGNIFQNLFKGD
+233 AKGLGNIFQNLFKGD

-275 DFGSTVAEG
+275 DFGSTIAEG

-289 KNAEEKATQSAKEEA
+289 KKAEEKVAQKAKEEA

-312 KQQVEL
+312 KQQNEI
-318 LNQRKATLDAELAY
+318 LNQKKATLDAELAY
-332 QKASHDKEWS
+332 QKATHDKEWS
-342 SSQEYKDKLESY
+342 SSQEYKNKLESY
-354 YDELLG
+354 YNELLG
-360 LYSKTYGED
+360 LYSRTYGEE
-369 SLEYKKILT
+369 SLEYKKVLT
-378 EKLTSLRDFVTN
+378 EKITSLRDFITN

-399 EEEEKQN
+399 NKKLEEERKRAEEELKIAEQREK
-406 DKRKALLKSL
+406 DKQKLIESL
-416 SDYEK
+416 DGYGLTGVEK
-421 GEQQAKLD
+421 YQKELD
-429 DLKAKYEEDLQLLG
+429 DLKAKYDEEY
-443 DNLDAKKLLEQRY
+443 KLLAGNLEAQ
-456 KEEVDAINEKYKQ
+456 ALLQQKYADDVAAVHQKVAE
-469 PDEEQTEEDK
+469 DSNTALEEQYAKVQDRIGKANQLASFATSMLDSFADAQDK
-479 GSVFSTIKDELAE
+479 
-492 TQELLSG
+492 
-499 FDTPFSEATNSILSE
+499 
-514 LSVLTVGF
+514 
-522 DSLKKKIDE
+522 
-531 GGATWGDYAAVA
+531 
-543 GASISS
+543 
-549 VGNMIGALAEMQD
+549 
-562 TTTEEGFEKSK
+562 TTKEGFEKSK
-573 KMQIAAAT
+573 KMQVASATIQMLQGIATAISGAFTTKTGPWDIILAAAQAASIAVA
-581 MNMLGG
+581 GG
-587 LISTWAS
+587 I
-594 AMNPANAFMTI
+594 
-605 WGQIAM
+605 QI
-611 GAAQSAAILGLGIA
+611 
-625 NIQKIKQS
+625 NKIKQQKFD
-633 TLGGGSTAGSTSLSV
+633 GGSTSISAPTV
-648 PQLNVA
+648 NMPT
-654 AAADIA
+654 AADIA

>member
-16 KSVNAVRELRK
+16 KSVQSVRELRK
-27 SMKDLD
+27 SMKELD
-33 SAFISGTISEEEY
+33 NAFISGKMSEEEY
-46 MEQTKQLES
+46 MEQTKQLET

-83 VGKSV
+83 LGKSV

-101 LGLESSGIAE
+101 LGLESSGVAE

-139 LKDALGSATKGLS
+139 LKDALGSSTKGLS

-233 ATGLGNIFQNLFKGD
+233 AKGLGNIFQNLFKGD

-289 KNAEEKATQSAKEEA
+289 KKAEEKASQTAKEEA

-312 KQQVEL
+312 KQQNER

-332 QKASHDKEWS
+332 QKATHDKEWS
-342 SSQEYKDKLESY
+342 SSQEYKNKLESY
-354 YDELLG
+354 YNELLG
-360 LYSKTYGED
+360 LYSKTYGEE

-378 EKLTSLRDFVTN
+378 EKLTSLRDFITN

-399 EEEEKQN
+399 NKKLEEERKRAEEELKIAEQREK
-406 DKRKALLKSL
+406 DKQKLIESL
-416 SDYEK
+416 EGY
-421 GEQQAKLD
+421 GLTGVEQYQKELD
-429 DLKAKYEEDLQLLG
+429 DLKLKYEEEY
-443 DNLDAKKLLEQRY
+443 KLLAGNLEAQTLLQQKY
-456 KEEVDAINEKYKQ
+456 ADDVAAIHQKVAEDSNTAL
-469 PDEEQTEEDK
+469 EEQYANVQDRIGKANQLASFATSMLDSFADAQDK
-479 GSVFSTIKDELAE
+479 
-492 TQELLSG
+492 
-499 FDTPFSEATNSILSE
+499 
-514 LSVLTVGF
+514 
-522 DSLKKKIDE
+522 
-531 GGATWGDYAAVA
+531 
-543 GASISS
+543 
-549 VGNMIGALAEMQD
+549 
-562 TTTEEGFEKSK
+562 TTKEGFEKSK
-573 KMQIAAAT
+573 KMQVASATIQMLQGIATAISGAFTTKTGPWDIILAAAQAASIAVA
-581 MNMLGG
+581 GG
-587 LISTWAS
+587 I
-594 AMNPANAFMTI
+594 
-605 WGQIAM
+605 QI
-611 GAAQSAAILGLGIA
+611 
-625 NIQKIKQS
+625 NKIKQQKFD
-633 TLGGGSTAGSTSLSV
+633 GGSTSISAPTV
-648 PQLNVA
+648 NMPT
-654 AAADIA
+654 AADIA

>member
-11 QVDTT
+11 QVDTS

-33 SAFISGTISEEEY
+33 SAFISGKISEEEY
-46 MEQTKQLES
+46 VAETKKLES
-55 QMFAVT
+55 EMFKVT

-83 VGKSV
+83 VGKAV

-101 LGLESSGIAE
+101 LGLESSGVAE
-111 QISKLQ
+111 KISKLQ
-117 NLQALTEA
+117 NLQAMTVA

-233 ATGLGNIFQNLFKGD
+233 AKGLGNIFQNLFKGD

-267 TAIGDAAK
+267 IAIGDAAK

-289 KNAEEKATQSAKEEA
+289 KKAEEKVAQKAKEEA

-312 KQQVEL
+312 KQQNEI

-332 QKASHDKEWS
+332 QKATHDKEWS
-342 SSQEYKDKLESY
+342 SSQEYKNKLESY
-354 YDELLG
+354 YNELLG
-360 LYSKTYGED
+360 LYSKTYGEE

-378 EKLTSLRDFVTN
+378 EKLTSLRDFITN

-399 EEEEKQN
+399 NKKLEEERKRAEEELKIAEQREK
-406 DKRKALLKSL
+406 DKQKLIESL
-416 SDYEK
+416 DGYGLTGVEK
-421 GEQQAKLD
+421 YQKELD
-429 DLKAKYEEDLQLLG
+429 DLKLKYEEEYNLLAGNLEAQALLQ
-443 DNLDAKKLLEQRY
+443 Q
-456 KEEVDAINEKYKQ
+456 KYA
-469 PDEEQTEEDK
+469 DD
-479 GSVFSTIKDELAE
+479 V
-492 TQELLSG
+492 
-499 FDTPFSEATNSILSE
+499 
-514 LSVLTVGF
+514 
-522 DSLKKKIDE
+522 
-531 GGATWGDYAAVA
+531 AAVHQKVA
-543 GASISS
+543 EDSNAALEDQYARVQDRIGKANQLASFATSMLDS
-549 VGNMIGALAEMQD
+549 FADAQD
-562 TTTEEGFEKSK
+562 KTTKEGFEKSK
-573 KMQIAAAT
+573 KMQVASATIQMLQGIATAISGAFTTKSGPWDIILAAAQAASIAVA
-581 MNMLGG
+581 GG
-587 LISTWAS
+587 I
-594 AMNPANAFMTI
+594 
-605 WGQIAM
+605 QI
-611 GAAQSAAILGLGIA
+611 
-625 NIQKIKQS
+625 NKIKQQKFD
-633 TLGGGSTAGSTSLSV
+633 GGSTSISAPTVSMPT
-648 PQLNVA
+648 
-654 AAADIA
+654 AADIA

>member
-11 QVDTT
+11 QVDTS

-33 SAFISGTISEEEY
+33 SAFISGTISEEKYVAE
-46 MEQTKQLES
+46 TKKLES
-55 QMFAVT
+55 EMFKVT

-83 VGKSV
+83 IGKSV

-101 LGLESSGIAE
+101 LGLESSGVAE

-117 NLQALTEA
+117 NLQALTQA

-139 LKDALGSATKGLS
+139 LKDALGSSTKGLS
-152 GFKKALIGTGIGAI
+152 GFKKALIGTGIGAL

-233 ATGLGNIFQNLFKGD
+233 AKGLGNIFQNLFKGD

-254 AAEDMS
+254 AAEDMA

-267 TAIGDAAK
+267 TAVGDAAK
-275 DFGSTVAEG
+275 DFGSTVVEG

-289 KNAEEKATQSAKEEA
+289 KKAEEKATQKAKEEA

-312 KQQVEL
+312 KQQVER
-318 LNQRKATLDAELAY
+318 LNQTKATLDAELAY
-332 QKASHDKEWS
+332 QKATHDKEWS
-342 SSQEYKDKLESY
+342 TSKEYKNKLESY
-354 YDELLG
+354 YNELLG
-360 LYSKTYGED
+360 LYSKTYGEE
-369 SLEYKKILT
+369 SLEYKKVLT
-378 EKLTSLRDFVTN
+378 EKLTSLRDFITN

-399 EEEEKQN
+399 NKKLEEERKRAEEELKIAEQREK
-406 DKRKALLKSL
+406 DKQKLIESL
-416 SDYEK
+416 DGYGLTGIEK
-421 GEQQAKLD
+421 YQKELD
-429 DLKAKYEEDLQLLG
+429 DLKLKYEEEYNLLAGNLEAQTLLQ
-443 DNLDAKKLLEQRY
+443 Q
-456 KEEVDAINEKYKQ
+456 KYADDVAAVHQKVAE
-469 PDEEQTEEDK
+469 DSNAALEEQYVRVQDSIGKANQLASFATSMLDSFADAQDK
-479 GSVFSTIKDELAE
+479 
-492 TQELLSG
+492 
-499 FDTPFSEATNSILSE
+499 
-514 LSVLTVGF
+514 
-522 DSLKKKIDE
+522 
-531 GGATWGDYAAVA
+531 
-543 GASISS
+543 
-549 VGNMIGALAEMQD
+549 
-562 TTTEEGFEKSK
+562 TTKEGFEKSK
-573 KMQIAAAT
+573 KMQVASATIQMLQGIATAISGAFTTKTGPWDIILAAAQAASIAVA
-581 MNMLGG
+581 GG
-587 LISTWAS
+587 I
-594 AMNPANAFMTI
+594 
-605 WGQIAM
+605 QI
-611 GAAQSAAILGLGIA
+611 
-625 NIQKIKQS
+625 NKIKQQKFD
-633 TLGGGSTAGSTSLSV
+633 GGSTSISAPTV
-648 PQLNVA
+648 NMPT
-654 AAADIA
+654 AADIA

>member
-11 QVDTT
+11 QVDTS
-16 KSVNAVRELRK
+16 KSVQSVRELRK
-27 SMKDLD
+27 AMKDLD
-33 SAFISGTISEEEY
+33 NAFIAGTISEEAY
-46 MEQTKQLES
+46 MEETKQLET

-83 VGKSV
+83 LGKSV

-125 FGALKDDGVKAFNG
+125 FGALKDDGVKAFKG
-139 LKDALGSATKGLS
+139 LKDAFGSATKGLS

-181 NWIKNVTGG
+181 NWIKNITGG

-233 ATGLGNIFQNLFKGD
+233 AKGLGNIFQNLFKGD
-248 FDGVKK
+248 FDGVKN
-254 AAEDMS
+254 AAEDMA

-267 TAIGDAAK
+267 TAVGDAAK
-275 DFGSTVAEG
+275 DFGSTVVEG

-289 KNAEEKATQSAKEEA
+289 KKAEEKATQKAKEEA

-312 KQQVEL
+312 KQQVER
-318 LNQRKATLDAELAY
+318 LNQTKATLDAELAY
-332 QKASHDKEWS
+332 QKSTHDKEWS
-342 SSQEYKDKLESY
+342 TSQEYKNKLESY
-354 YDELLG
+354 YNELLG
-360 LYSKTYGED
+360 LYSKTYGEE
-369 SLEYKKILT
+369 SLEYKKVLT
-378 EKLTSLRDFVTN
+378 EKLTSLRDFITN

-399 EEEEKQN
+399 NKKLEEERKRAEEELKIAEQREK
-406 DKRKALLKSL
+406 DKQKLIESL
-416 SDYEK
+416 DGYGLTGIEK
-421 GEQQAKLD
+421 YQKELD
-429 DLKAKYEEDLQLLG
+429 DLKLKYEEEY
-443 DNLDAKKLLEQRY
+443 KLLAGNLEAQTLLQQ
-456 KEEVDAINEKYKQ
+456 KYADDVAAVHQKVAE
-469 PDEEQTEEDK
+469 DSNAALEEQYAKVQDRIGKANQLASFATSMLDSFADAQDK
-479 GSVFSTIKDELAE
+479 
-492 TQELLSG
+492 
-499 FDTPFSEATNSILSE
+499 
-514 LSVLTVGF
+514 
-522 DSLKKKIDE
+522 
-531 GGATWGDYAAVA
+531 
-543 GASISS
+543 
-549 VGNMIGALAEMQD
+549 
-562 TTTEEGFEKSK
+562 TTKEGFEKSK
-573 KMQIAAAT
+573 KMQVASATIQMLQGIATAISGAFTTKTGPWDIILAAAQAASIAVA
-581 MNMLGG
+581 GG
-587 LISTWAS
+587 I
-594 AMNPANAFMTI
+594 
-605 WGQIAM
+605 QI
-611 GAAQSAAILGLGIA
+611 
-625 NIQKIKQS
+625 NKIKQQKFD
-633 TLGGGSTAGSTSLSV
+633 GGSTSISAPTV
-648 PQLNVA
+648 NMPT
-654 AAADIA
+654 AADIA
-660 NSSLNTREIISDSE
+660 NSSINTREIISNSE
-674 AQSNLEATKVYVTE
+674 AESSLSATKVYVTE

>member
-11 QVDTT
+11 QVDTS
-16 KSVNAVRELRK
+16 KSVQSVRELRK
-27 SMKDLD
+27 AMKDLD
-33 SAFISGTISEEEY
+33 NAFISGKISEEAY
-46 MEQTKQLES
+46 MEQTKQLET

-83 VGKSV
+83 VGKAV

-101 LGLESSGIAE
+101 LGLESSGVAE
-111 QISKLQ
+111 KISKLQ
-117 NLQALTEA
+117 NLQAMTEA

-233 ATGLGNIFQNLFKGD
+233 AQGLGNIFQNLFKGD

-254 AAEDMS
+254 AAEDMAS
-260 SNIKSNF
+260 DIKSNF

-275 DFGSTVAEG
+275 DFGYNVAEG

-289 KNAEEKATQSAKEEA
+289 KKAEEKVAQKAKEEA

-312 KQQVEL
+312 KQQNEI

-332 QKASHDKEWS
+332 QKATHDKEWS
-342 SSQEYKDKLESY
+342 NSQEYKNKLESY

-360 LYSKTYGED
+360 LYSKTYGEE

-378 EKLTSLRDFVTN
+378 EKLTSLRDFITN

-399 EEEEKQN
+399 NKKLEEERKRAEEELKIAEQREK
-406 DKRKALLKSL
+406 DKQKLIESL
-416 SDYEK
+416 DGYGLTGVEK
-421 GEQQAKLD
+421 YQKELD
-429 DLKAKYEEDLQLLG
+429 DLKLKYEEEYNLLAGNLEAQALLQ
-443 DNLDAKKLLEQRY
+443 Q
-456 KEEVDAINEKYKQ
+456 KYA
-469 PDEEQTEEDK
+469 DD
-479 GSVFSTIKDELAE
+479 V
-492 TQELLSG
+492 
-499 FDTPFSEATNSILSE
+499 
-514 LSVLTVGF
+514 
-522 DSLKKKIDE
+522 
-531 GGATWGDYAAVA
+531 AAVHQKVA
-543 GASISS
+543 EDSNAALEDQYARVQDRIGKANQLASFATSMLDS
-549 VGNMIGALAEMQD
+549 FADAQD
-562 TTTEEGFEKSK
+562 KTTKEGFEKSK
-573 KMQIAAAT
+573 KMQVASATIQMLQGIATAISGAFTTKSGPWDIILAAAQAASIAVA
-581 MNMLGG
+581 GG
-587 LISTWAS
+587 I
-594 AMNPANAFMTI
+594 
-605 WGQIAM
+605 QI
-611 GAAQSAAILGLGIA
+611 
-625 NIQKIKQS
+625 NKIKQQKFD
-633 TLGGGSTAGSTSLSV
+633 GGSTSISAPTVSMPT
-648 PQLNVA
+648 
-654 AAADIA
+654 AADIA

>member
-11 QVDTT
+11 QVDTS
-16 KSVNAVRELRK
+16 KSVQSVRELRK

-33 SAFISGTISEEEY
+33 NAFISGKISEEAY

-101 LGLESSGIAE
+101 LGLESSGVAE

-233 ATGLGNIFQNLFKGD
+233 AQGLGNIFQNLFKGD

-289 KNAEEKATQSAKEEA
+289 KKAEEKVAQKAKEEA

-312 KQQVEL
+312 KQQNER

-332 QKASHDKEWS
+332 QKATHDKEWS
-342 SSQEYKDKLESY
+342 SSQEYKNKLESY
-354 YDELLG
+354 YNELLG
-360 LYSKTYGED
+360 LYSKAYGEE

-378 EKLTSLRDFVTN
+378 EKLTSLRDFITN

-399 EEEEKQN
+399 NKKLEEERKRAEEELKIAEQREK
-406 DKRKALLKSL
+406 DKQKLIESL
-416 SDYEK
+416 DGYGLTGVEK
-421 GEQQAKLD
+421 YQKELD
-429 DLKAKYEEDLQLLG
+429 DLKLKYEEEYNLLAGNLEAQTLLQ
-443 DNLDAKKLLEQRY
+443 Q
-456 KEEVDAINEKYKQ
+456 KYADDVAAVHQKVA
-469 PDEEQTEEDK
+469 DDSNAALEEQYVRVQDSIGKANQLASFATSMLDSFADAQDK
-479 GSVFSTIKDELAE
+479 
-492 TQELLSG
+492 
-499 FDTPFSEATNSILSE
+499 
-514 LSVLTVGF
+514 
-522 DSLKKKIDE
+522 
-531 GGATWGDYAAVA
+531 
-543 GASISS
+543 
-549 VGNMIGALAEMQD
+549 
-562 TTTEEGFEKSK
+562 TTKEGFEKSK
-573 KMQIAAAT
+573 KMQVASATIQMLQGIATAISGAFTTKTGPWDIILAAAQAASIAVA
-581 MNMLGG
+581 GG
-587 LISTWAS
+587 I
-594 AMNPANAFMTI
+594 
-605 WGQIAM
+605 QI
-611 GAAQSAAILGLGIA
+611 
-625 NIQKIKQS
+625 NKIKQQKFD
-633 TLGGGSTAGSTSLSV
+633 GGSTSISAPTV
-648 PQLNVA
+648 NMPT
-654 AAADIA
+654 AADIA
-660 NSSLNTREIISDSE
+660 NSSISTREIISDSE

>member
-11 QVDTT
+11 QVDTS
-16 KSVNAVRELRK
+16 KSVQSVRELRK
-27 SMKDLD
+27 SMKELD
-33 SAFISGTISEEEY
+33 NAFISGKMSEEEY

-55 QMFAVT
+55 QLFAVT

-83 VGKSV
+83 VGKAV

-125 FGALKDDGVKAFNG
+125 FGALKDDGIKAFNG

-233 ATGLGNIFQNLFKGD
+233 AKGLGNIFQNLFKGD

-275 DFGSTVAEG
+275 DFGSTIAEG

-289 KNAEEKATQSAKEEA
+289 KKAEEKVAQKAKEEA

-312 KQQVEL
+312 KQQNEI

-332 QKASHDKEWS
+332 QKATHDKEWS
-342 SSQEYKDKLESY
+342 SSQEYKNKLESY
-354 YDELLG
+354 YNELLG
-360 LYSKTYGED
+360 LYSRTYGEE
-369 SLEYKKILT
+369 SLEYKKVLT
-378 EKLTSLRDFVTN
+378 EKITSLRDFITN

-399 EEEEKQN
+399 NKKLEEERKRTEEELKIAEQREK
-406 DKRKALLKSL
+406 DKQKLIESL
-416 SDYEK
+416 DGYGLTGVEK
-421 GEQQAKLD
+421 YQKELD
-429 DLKAKYEEDLQLLG
+429 DLKAKYDEEY
-443 DNLDAKKLLEQRY
+443 KLLAGNLEAQ
-456 KEEVDAINEKYKQ
+456 ALLQQKYADDVAAVHQKVAE
-469 PDEEQTEEDK
+469 DSNTALEEQYAKVQDRIGKANQLASFATSMLDSFADAQDK
-479 GSVFSTIKDELAE
+479 
-492 TQELLSG
+492 
-499 FDTPFSEATNSILSE
+499 
-514 LSVLTVGF
+514 
-522 DSLKKKIDE
+522 
-531 GGATWGDYAAVA
+531 
-543 GASISS
+543 
-549 VGNMIGALAEMQD
+549 
-562 TTTEEGFEKSK
+562 TTKEGFEKSK
-573 KMQIAAAT
+573 KMQVASATIQMLQGIATAISGAFTTKTGPWDIILAAAQAASIAVA
-581 MNMLGG
+581 GG
-587 LISTWAS
+587 I
-594 AMNPANAFMTI
+594 
-605 WGQIAM
+605 QI
-611 GAAQSAAILGLGIA
+611 
-625 NIQKIKQS
+625 NKIKQQKFD
-633 TLGGGSTAGSTSLSV
+633 GGSTSISAPTV
-648 PQLNVA
+648 NMPT
-654 AAADIA
+654 AADIA

>member
-11 QVDTT
+11 QVDTS
-16 KSVNAVRELRK
+16 KSVQSVRELRK
-27 SMKDLD
+27 AMKDLD
-33 SAFISGTISEEEY
+33 NAFISGKMSEEEY
-46 MEQTKQLES
+46 MEQTKQLET

-83 VGKSV
+83 LGKSV

-139 LKDALGSATKGLS
+139 LKDAFGSATKGLS

-233 ATGLGNIFQNLFKGD
+233 AKGLGNIFQNLFKGD

-254 AAEDMS
+254 AAEDMA

-267 TAIGDAAK
+267 TAVGDAAK

-289 KNAEEKATQSAKEEA
+289 KKAEEKVAQKAKEEA

-312 KQQVEL
+312 KQQNER
-318 LNQRKATLDAELAY
+318 LNQTKATLDAELAY
-332 QKASHDKEWS
+332 QKATHDKEWS
-342 SSQEYKDKLESY
+342 TSQEYKNKLESY
-354 YDELLG
+354 YNELLG
-360 LYSKTYGED
+360 LYSKTYGEE
-369 SLEYKKILT
+369 SLEYKKVLT
-378 EKLTSLRDFVTN
+378 EKLTSLRDFITN

-399 EEEEKQN
+399 NKKLEEERKRAEEELKIAEQREKDKQN
-406 DKRKALLKSL
+406 LIDSL
-416 SDYEK
+416 DGYGLTGVEK
-421 GEQQAKLD
+421 YQKELD
-429 DLKAKYEEDLQLLG
+429 DLKLKYEEEYNLLAGNLEAQTLLQ
-443 DNLDAKKLLEQRY
+443 Q
-456 KEEVDAINEKYKQ
+456 KYADDVAAVHQKVAE
-469 PDEEQTEEDK
+469 DSNAALEEQYVRVQDSIGKANQLASFATSMLDSFADAQDK
-479 GSVFSTIKDELAE
+479 
-492 TQELLSG
+492 
-499 FDTPFSEATNSILSE
+499 
-514 LSVLTVGF
+514 
-522 DSLKKKIDE
+522 
-531 GGATWGDYAAVA
+531 
-543 GASISS
+543 
-549 VGNMIGALAEMQD
+549 
-562 TTTEEGFEKSK
+562 TTKEGFEKSK
-573 KMQIAAAT
+573 KMQVASATIQMLQGIATAISGAFTTKTGPWDIILAAAQAASIAVA
-581 MNMLGG
+581 GG
-587 LISTWAS
+587 I
-594 AMNPANAFMTI
+594 
-605 WGQIAM
+605 QI
-611 GAAQSAAILGLGIA
+611 
-625 NIQKIKQS
+625 NKIKQQKFD
-633 TLGGGSTAGSTSLSV
+633 GGSTSISAPTV
-648 PQLNVA
+648 NMPT
-654 AAADIA
+654 AADIA
-660 NSSLNTREIISDSE
+660 NSSINTREIISNSE

>member
-33 SAFISGTISEEEY
+33 SAFISGKISEEEY
-46 MEQTKQLES
+46 VAETKKLES
-55 QMFAVT
+55 EMFKVT

-83 VGKSV
+83 VGKAV

-101 LGLESSGIAE
+101 LGLESSGVAE
-111 QISKLQ
+111 KISKLQ
-117 NLQALTEA
+117 NLQAMTQA

-233 ATGLGNIFQNLFKGD
+233 AKGLGNIFQNLFNGD

-254 AAEDMS
+254 AAEDMA

-267 TAIGDAAK
+267 TAVGDAAK
-275 DFGSTVAEG
+275 DFGYNVAEG

-289 KNAEEKATQSAKEEA
+289 KKAEEKATQKAKEEA

-312 KQQVEL
+312 KQQLEI
-318 LNQRKATLDAELAY
+318 LNQKKATLDAELAY
-332 QKASHDKEWS
+332 QKATHYKEWS
-342 SSQEYKDKLESY
+342 TSQEYKNKLESY
-354 YDELLG
+354 YNELLV
-360 LYSKTYGED
+360 LYSKTYGEE
-369 SLEYKKILT
+369 SLEYKKVLT
-378 EKLTSLRDFVTN
+378 EKLTSLRDFITN

-399 EEEEKQN
+399 NKKLEEERKRAEEELKIAEQREK
-406 DKRKALLKSL
+406 DKQKLIDSL
-416 SDYEK
+416 DGYGLTGIEK
-421 GEQQAKLD
+421 YQKELD
-429 DLKAKYEEDLQLLG
+429 DLKLKYEEEY
-443 DNLDAKKLLEQRY
+443 KLLAGNLEAQTLLQQ
-456 KEEVDAINEKYKQ
+456 KYADDVAAVHQKVAE
-469 PDEEQTEEDK
+469 DSNAALEEQYAKVQDRIGKANQLASFATSMLDSFADAQDK
-479 GSVFSTIKDELAE
+479 
-492 TQELLSG
+492 
-499 FDTPFSEATNSILSE
+499 
-514 LSVLTVGF
+514 
-522 DSLKKKIDE
+522 
-531 GGATWGDYAAVA
+531 
-543 GASISS
+543 
-549 VGNMIGALAEMQD
+549 
-562 TTTEEGFEKSK
+562 TTKEGFEKSK
-573 KMQIAAAT
+573 KMQVASATIQMLQGIATAISGAFTTKTGPWDIILAAAQAASIAVA
-581 MNMLGG
+581 GG
-587 LISTWAS
+587 I
-594 AMNPANAFMTI
+594 
-605 WGQIAM
+605 QI
-611 GAAQSAAILGLGIA
+611 
-625 NIQKIKQS
+625 NKIKQQKFD
-633 TLGGGSTAGSTSLSV
+633 GGSTSISAPTV
-648 PQLNVA
+648 NMPT
-654 AAADIA
+654 AADIA
-660 NSSLNTREIISDSE
+660 NSSINTREIISNSE

-688 SDIASTTKKVQTV
+688 SDIASTNKKVQTV

>member
-11 QVDTT
+11 QVDTS

-33 SAFISGTISEEEY
+33 SAFISGKISEEEY
-46 MEQTKQLES
+46 VAETKKLES
-55 QMFAVT
+55 EMFKVT

-83 VGKSV
+83 VGKAV

-101 LGLESSGIAE
+101 LGLESSGVAE
-111 QISKLQ
+111 KISKLQ
-117 NLQALTEA
+117 NLQAMTVA

-233 ATGLGNIFQNLFKGD
+233 AQGLGNIFQNLFKGD

-254 AAEDMS
+254 AAEDMAS
-260 SNIKSNF
+260 DIKSNF

-275 DFGSTVAEG
+275 DFGYNVAEG

-289 KNAEEKATQSAKEEA
+289 KKAEEKVAQKAKEEA

-312 KQQVEL
+312 KQQNEI

-332 QKASHDKEWS
+332 QKATHDKEWS
-342 SSQEYKDKLESY
+342 SSQEYKNKLESY
-354 YDELLG
+354 YNELLG
-360 LYSKTYGED
+360 LYSKTYGEE

-378 EKLTSLRDFVTN
+378 EKLTSLRDFITN

-399 EEEEKQN
+399 NKKLEEER
-406 DKRKALLKSL
+406 RKAEEELKIAEQREKDKQKLIESL
-416 SDYEK
+416 DGYGLTGVEK
-421 GEQQAKLD
+421 YQKELD
-429 DLKAKYEEDLQLLG
+429 DLKLKYEEEYNLLAGNLEAQALLQ
-443 DNLDAKKLLEQRY
+443 Q
-456 KEEVDAINEKYKQ
+456 KYA
-469 PDEEQTEEDK
+469 DD
-479 GSVFSTIKDELAE
+479 V
-492 TQELLSG
+492 
-499 FDTPFSEATNSILSE
+499 
-514 LSVLTVGF
+514 
-522 DSLKKKIDE
+522 
-531 GGATWGDYAAVA
+531 AAVHQKVA
-543 GASISS
+543 EDSNAALEDQYARVQDRIGKANQLASFATSMLDS
-549 VGNMIGALAEMQD
+549 FADAQD
-562 TTTEEGFEKSK
+562 KTTKEGFEKSK
-573 KMQIAAAT
+573 KMQVASATIQMLQGIATAISGAFTTKSGPWDIILAAAQAASIAVA
-581 MNMLGG
+581 GG
-587 LISTWAS
+587 I
-594 AMNPANAFMTI
+594 
-605 WGQIAM
+605 QI
-611 GAAQSAAILGLGIA
+611 
-625 NIQKIKQS
+625 NKIKQQKFD
-633 TLGGGSTAGSTSLSV
+633 GGSTSISAPTVSMPT
-648 PQLNVA
+648 
-654 AAADIA
+654 AADIA

>member
-11 QVDTT
+11 QVDTS
-16 KSVNAVRELRK
+16 KSVQSVRELRK
-27 SMKDLD
+27 SMKELD
-33 SAFISGTISEEEY
+33 NAFISGKMSEEEY

-83 VGKSV
+83 VGKAV

-125 FGALKDDGVKAFNG
+125 FGALKDDGVKAFKG

-233 ATGLGNIFQNLFKGD
+233 AQGLGNIFKNLFKGD

-267 TAIGDAAK
+267 TAVGDAAK
-275 DFGSTVAEG
+275 DFGSTIAEG

-289 KNAEEKATQSAKEEA
+289 KKAEEKVAQKAKEEA

-312 KQQVEL
+312 KQQNEI

-332 QKASHDKEWS
+332 QKATHDKEWS
-342 SSQEYKDKLESY
+342 SSQEYKNKLESY
-354 YDELLG
+354 YNELLG
-360 LYSKTYGED
+360 LYSRTYGEE

-399 EEEEKQN
+399 NKKLEEERKRAEEELKIAEQREK
-406 DKRKALLKSL
+406 DKQKLIESL
-416 SDYEK
+416 DGYGLTGVEK
-421 GEQQAKLD
+421 YQKELD
-429 DLKAKYEEDLQLLG
+429 DLKLKYEEEYNLLAGNLEAQKRLQ
-443 DNLDAKKLLEQRY
+443 Q
-456 KEEVDAINEKYKQ
+456 KYADDVAAVHQKIA
-469 PDEEQTEEDK
+469 DDSNAALEEQYAKVQDRIGKANQLASFATSMLDSFADAQDK
-479 GSVFSTIKDELAE
+479 
-492 TQELLSG
+492 
-499 FDTPFSEATNSILSE
+499 
-514 LSVLTVGF
+514 
-522 DSLKKKIDE
+522 
-531 GGATWGDYAAVA
+531 
-543 GASISS
+543 
-549 VGNMIGALAEMQD
+549 
-562 TTTEEGFEKSK
+562 TTKEGFEKSK
-573 KMQIAAAT
+573 KMQVASATIQMLQGIATAISGAFTTKTGPWDIILAAAQAASIAVA
-581 MNMLGG
+581 GG
-587 LISTWAS
+587 I
-594 AMNPANAFMTI
+594 
-605 WGQIAM
+605 QI
-611 GAAQSAAILGLGIA
+611 
-625 NIQKIKQS
+625 NKIKQQKFD
-633 TLGGGSTAGSTSLSV
+633 GGSTSISAPTV
-648 PQLNVA
+648 NMPT
-654 AAADIA
+654 AADIA

>member
-11 QVDTT
+11 QVDTS
-16 KSVNAVRELRK
+16 KSVQSVRELRK

-33 SAFISGTISEEEY
+33 NAFISGTISEEAY

-83 VGKSV
+83 VGKAV

-101 LGLESSGIAE
+101 LGLESSGVAE

-125 FGALKDDGVKAFNG
+125 FGALKDDGVKAFKG
-139 LKDALGSATKGLS
+139 LKDAFGSATKGLS

-166 VVAIGLLIANFDELN
+166 VVAIGLLISNFDELN

-233 ATGLGNIFQNLFKGD
+233 AKGLGNIFQNLFKGD

-289 KNAEEKATQSAKEEA
+289 KKAEEKVAQKAKEEA

-312 KQQVEL
+312 KQQNER

-332 QKASHDKEWS
+332 QKATHDKEWS
-342 SSQEYKDKLESY
+342 SSQEYKNKLESY
-354 YDELLG
+354 YNELLV
-360 LYSKTYGED
+360 LYSKTYGEE

-378 EKLTSLRDFVTN
+378 EKLTSLRDFITN

-399 EEEEKQN
+399 NKKLEEERKRAEEELKIAEQREK
-406 DKRKALLKSL
+406 DKQKLIESL
-416 SDYEK
+416 DGYGLTGVEK
-421 GEQQAKLD
+421 YQKELD
-429 DLKAKYEEDLQLLG
+429 DLKLKYEEEYNLLAGNLEAQALLQQKYA
-443 DNLDAKKLLEQRY
+443 DDVA
-456 KEEVDAINEKYKQ
+456 AIHQKVADDSNAAL
-469 PDEEQTEEDK
+469 EEQYAKVQDRIGKANQLASFATSMLDSFADAQDK
-479 GSVFSTIKDELAE
+479 
-492 TQELLSG
+492 
-499 FDTPFSEATNSILSE
+499 
-514 LSVLTVGF
+514 
-522 DSLKKKIDE
+522 
-531 GGATWGDYAAVA
+531 
-543 GASISS
+543 
-549 VGNMIGALAEMQD
+549 
-562 TTTEEGFEKSK
+562 TTKEGFEKSK
-573 KMQIAAAT
+573 KMQVASATIQMLQGIATAISGAFTTKTGPWDIILAAAQAASIAVA
-581 MNMLGG
+581 GG
-587 LISTWAS
+587 I
-594 AMNPANAFMTI
+594 
-605 WGQIAM
+605 QI
-611 GAAQSAAILGLGIA
+611 
-625 NIQKIKQS
+625 NKIKQQKFD
-633 TLGGGSTAGSTSLSV
+633 GGSTSISAPTV
-648 PQLNVA
+648 NMPT
-654 AAADIA
+654 AADIA

>member
-11 QVDTT
+11 QVDTS

-33 SAFISGTISEEEY
+33 SAFITGKISEEEY
-46 MEQTKQLES
+46 VAETKKLES
-55 QMFAVT
+55 EMFKVT

-83 VGKSV
+83 VGKAV

-101 LGLESSGIAE
+101 LGLESSGVAE

-233 ATGLGNIFQNLFKGD
+233 AQGLGNIFQNLFKGD

-289 KNAEEKATQSAKEEA
+289 KKAEEKVAQKAKEEA

-312 KQQVEL
+312 KQQNEI
-318 LNQRKATLDAELAY
+318 LNQRKTTLDAELAY
-332 QKASHDKEWS
+332 QKATHDKEWS
-342 SSQEYKDKLESY
+342 SSQEYKNKLESY
-354 YDELLG
+354 YNELLV

-378 EKLTSLRDFVTN
+378 EKLTSLRDFITN

-399 EEEEKQN
+399 NKKLEEERKRAEEELKIAEQREK
-406 DKRKALLKSL
+406 DKQKLIESL
-416 SDYEK
+416 DGYGLTGVEK
-421 GEQQAKLD
+421 YQKELD
-429 DLKAKYEEDLQLLG
+429 DLRLKYEEEYNLLAGNLEAQALLQQKYA
-443 DNLDAKKLLEQRY
+443 DAVAAVHQKVAEDSNAAL
-456 KEEVDAINEKYKQ
+456 
-469 PDEEQTEEDK
+469 EEQYARVQDSIGKAGQLASFATSMLDSFADAQDK
-479 GSVFSTIKDELAE
+479 
-492 TQELLSG
+492 
-499 FDTPFSEATNSILSE
+499 
-514 LSVLTVGF
+514 
-522 DSLKKKIDE
+522 
-531 GGATWGDYAAVA
+531 
-543 GASISS
+543 
-549 VGNMIGALAEMQD
+549 
-562 TTTEEGFEKSK
+562 TTKEGFEKSK
-573 KMQIAAAT
+573 KMQVASATIQMLQGIATAISGAFTTKTGPWDIILAAAQAASIAVA
-581 MNMLGG
+581 GG
-587 LISTWAS
+587 I
-594 AMNPANAFMTI
+594 
-605 WGQIAM
+605 QI
-611 GAAQSAAILGLGIA
+611 
-625 NIQKIKQS
+625 NKIKQQKFD
-633 TLGGGSTAGSTSLSV
+633 GGSTSISAPTV
-648 PQLNVA
+648 NMPT
-654 AAADIA
+654 AADIA

>member
-11 QVDTT
+11 QVDTS
-16 KSVNAVRELRK
+16 KSVQSVRELRK

-33 SAFISGTISEEEY
+33 NAFISGKMSEEEY

-55 QMFAVT
+55 QIFAVT

-233 ATGLGNIFQNLFKGD
+233 AKGLGNIFQNLFKGD

-275 DFGSTVAEG
+275 DFGYNVAEG

-289 KNAEEKATQSAKEEA
+289 KKAEEKVAQKAKEEA
-304 AKKAEEYK
+304 AKRAEEYK
-312 KQQVEL
+312 KQQNEI

-332 QKASHDKEWS
+332 QKATHDKEWS
-342 SSQEYKDKLESY
+342 SSQEYKNRLESY
-354 YDELLG
+354 YNELLG
-360 LYSKTYGED
+360 LYSKTYGEE

-378 EKLTSLRDFVTN
+378 EKLTSLRDFITN

-399 EEEEKQN
+399 NKKLEEERKRSEEELKIAEQREK
-406 DKRKALLKSL
+406 DKQKLIESL
-416 SDYEK
+416 DGYGLTGVEK
-421 GEQQAKLD
+421 YQKELD
-429 DLKAKYEEDLQLLG
+429 DLKLKYEEEYNLLAGNLEAQTLLQ
-443 DNLDAKKLLEQRY
+443 Q
-456 KEEVDAINEKYKQ
+456 KYA
-469 PDEEQTEEDK
+469 DD
-479 GSVFSTIKDELAE
+479 V
-492 TQELLSG
+492 
-499 FDTPFSEATNSILSE
+499 
-514 LSVLTVGF
+514 
-522 DSLKKKIDE
+522 
-531 GGATWGDYAAVA
+531 AAVHQKVA
-543 GASISS
+543 EDSNAALEDQYARVQDRIGKANQLASFATSMLDS
-549 VGNMIGALAEMQD
+549 FADAQD
-562 TTTEEGFEKSK
+562 KTTKEGFEKSK
-573 KMQIAAAT
+573 KMQVASATIQMLQGIATAISGAFTTKTGPWDIILAAAQAASIAVA
-581 MNMLGG
+581 GG
-587 LISTWAS
+587 I
-594 AMNPANAFMTI
+594 
-605 WGQIAM
+605 QI
-611 GAAQSAAILGLGIA
+611 
-625 NIQKIKQS
+625 NKIKQQKFD
-633 TLGGGSTAGSTSLSV
+633 GGSTSISAPTV
-648 PQLNVA
+648 NMPT
-654 AAADIA
+654 AADIA

>member
-16 KSVNAVRELRK
+16 KSVQSVRELRK
-27 SMKDLD
+27 SMKELD
-33 SAFISGTISEEEY
+33 NAFISGKMSEEEY
-46 MEQTKQLES
+46 MEQTKQLET

-83 VGKSV
+83 LGKSV

-101 LGLESSGIAE
+101 LGLESSGVAE

-139 LKDALGSATKGLS
+139 LKDALGSSTKGLS

-233 ATGLGNIFQNLFKGD
+233 AKGLGNIFQNLFKGD

-289 KNAEEKATQSAKEEA
+289 KKAEEKVAQKAKEEA

-312 KQQVEL
+312 KQQNER

-332 QKASHDKEWS
+332 QKATHDKEWS
-342 SSQEYKDKLESY
+342 SSQEYKNKLESY
-354 YDELLG
+354 YNELLG
-360 LYSKTYGED
+360 LYSKTYGEE

-378 EKLTSLRDFVTN
+378 EKLTSLRDFITN

-399 EEEEKQN
+399 NKKLEEERKRAEEELKIAEQREK
-406 DKRKALLKSL
+406 DKQKLIESL
-416 SDYEK
+416 EGY
-421 GEQQAKLD
+421 GLTGVEQYQKELD
-429 DLKAKYEEDLQLLG
+429 DLKLKYEEEYNLLAGNLEAQTLLQQKYA
-443 DNLDAKKLLEQRY
+443 DDVA
-456 KEEVDAINEKYKQ
+456 AIHQKVAEDSNTAL
-469 PDEEQTEEDK
+469 EEQYANVQDRIGKANQLASFATSMLDSFADAQDK
-479 GSVFSTIKDELAE
+479 
-492 TQELLSG
+492 
-499 FDTPFSEATNSILSE
+499 
-514 LSVLTVGF
+514 
-522 DSLKKKIDE
+522 
-531 GGATWGDYAAVA
+531 
-543 GASISS
+543 
-549 VGNMIGALAEMQD
+549 
-562 TTTEEGFEKSK
+562 TTKEGFEKSK
-573 KMQIAAAT
+573 KMQVASATIQMLQGIATAISGAFTTKTGPWDIILAAAQAASIAVA
-581 MNMLGG
+581 GG
-587 LISTWAS
+587 I
-594 AMNPANAFMTI
+594 
-605 WGQIAM
+605 QI
-611 GAAQSAAILGLGIA
+611 
-625 NIQKIKQS
+625 NKIKQQKFD
-633 TLGGGSTAGSTSLSV
+633 GGSTSISAPTV
-648 PQLNVA
+648 NMPT
-654 AAADIA
+654 AADIA

>member
-11 QVDTT
+11 QVDTS
-16 KSVNAVRELRK
+16 KSVQSVRELRK
-27 SMKDLD
+27 SMKELD
-33 SAFISGTISEEEY
+33 NAFISGKMSEEEY

-101 LGLESSGIAE
+101 LGLESSGVAE

-210 TLKSFGNLVLQY
+210 TLKSFGNLILQY

-233 ATGLGNIFQNLFKGD
+233 AKGLGNIFQNLFKGD

-275 DFGSTVAEG
+275 DFGYNVAEG

-289 KNAEEKATQSAKEEA
+289 KKAEEKVAQKAKEEA

-312 KQQVEL
+312 KQQNEI

-332 QKASHDKEWS
+332 QKATHDKEWS
-342 SSQEYKDKLESY
+342 SSQEYKNKLESY
-354 YDELLG
+354 YNELLG
-360 LYSKTYGED
+360 LYSKTYGEE

-378 EKLTSLRDFVTN
+378 EKLTSLRDFITN

-399 EEEEKQN
+399 NKKLEEERKRAEEELKIAEQRERDKQKLIESLDGYGLTGVEKYQ
-406 DKRKALLKSL
+406 K
-416 SDYEK
+416 E
-421 GEQQAKLD
+421 LD
-429 DLKAKYEEDLQLLG
+429 DLKLKYEEEYNLLAENLEAQALLQ
-443 DNLDAKKLLEQRY
+443 Q
-456 KEEVDAINEKYKQ
+456 KYADDVAAVHQKVAE
-469 PDEEQTEEDK
+469 DSNAALEEQYVRVQDRIGKANQLASFATSMLDSFADAQDK
-479 GSVFSTIKDELAE
+479 
-492 TQELLSG
+492 
-499 FDTPFSEATNSILSE
+499 
-514 LSVLTVGF
+514 
-522 DSLKKKIDE
+522 
-531 GGATWGDYAAVA
+531 
-543 GASISS
+543 
-549 VGNMIGALAEMQD
+549 
-562 TTTEEGFEKSK
+562 TTKEGFEKSK
-573 KMQIAAAT
+573 KMQVASATIQMLQGIATAISGAFTTKTGPWDIILAAAQAASIAVA
-581 MNMLGG
+581 GG
-587 LISTWAS
+587 V
-594 AMNPANAFMTI
+594 
-605 WGQIAM
+605 QI
-611 GAAQSAAILGLGIA
+611 
-625 NIQKIKQS
+625 NKIKQQKFD
-633 TLGGGSTAGSTSLSV
+633 GGSTSISAPTV
-648 PQLNVA
+648 NMPT
-654 AAADIA
+654 AADIA

>member
-11 QVDTT
+11 QVDTS
-16 KSVNAVRELRK
+16 KSVQSVRELRK
-27 SMKDLD
+27 AMKDLD
-33 SAFISGTISEEEY
+33 NAFISGKMSEEEY
-46 MEQTKQLES
+46 MEQTKQLET

-83 VGKSV
+83 LGSAV

-101 LGLESSGIAE
+101 LGLESSGVAE

-117 NLQALTEA
+117 NLQALTQA

-139 LKDALGSATKGLS
+139 LKDAFGSATKGLS

-233 ATGLGNIFQNLFKGD
+233 AKGLGNIFQNLFKGD

-254 AAEDMS
+254 AAEDMA

-267 TAIGDAAK
+267 TAVGDAAK

-289 KNAEEKATQSAKEEA
+289 KKAEEKVAQKAKEEA

-312 KQQVEL
+312 KQQNER

-332 QKASHDKEWS
+332 QKATHDKEWS
-342 SSQEYKDKLESY
+342 TSQEYKNKLESY
-354 YDELLG
+354 YNELLG
-360 LYSKTYGED
+360 LYSKTYGEE
-369 SLEYKKILT
+369 SLEYKKVLT
-378 EKLTSLRDFVTN
+378 EKLTSLRDFITN

-399 EEEEKQN
+399 NKKLEEERKRAEEELKIAEQREKDKQN
-406 DKRKALLKSL
+406 LIDSL
-416 SDYEK
+416 DGYGLTGVEK
-421 GEQQAKLD
+421 YQKELD
-429 DLKAKYEEDLQLLG
+429 DLKLKYEEEYNLLAGNLEAQTLLQ
-443 DNLDAKKLLEQRY
+443 Q
-456 KEEVDAINEKYKQ
+456 KYADDVAAVHQKVAE
-469 PDEEQTEEDK
+469 DSNAALEEQYVRVQDSIGKANQLASFATSMLDSFADAQDK
-479 GSVFSTIKDELAE
+479 
-492 TQELLSG
+492 
-499 FDTPFSEATNSILSE
+499 
-514 LSVLTVGF
+514 
-522 DSLKKKIDE
+522 
-531 GGATWGDYAAVA
+531 
-543 GASISS
+543 
-549 VGNMIGALAEMQD
+549 
-562 TTTEEGFEKSK
+562 TTKEGFEKSK
-573 KMQIAAAT
+573 KMQVASATIQMLQGIATAISGAFTTKTGPWDIILAAAQAASIAVA
-581 MNMLGG
+581 GG
-587 LISTWAS
+587 I
-594 AMNPANAFMTI
+594 
-605 WGQIAM
+605 QI
-611 GAAQSAAILGLGIA
+611 
-625 NIQKIKQS
+625 NKIKQQKFD
-633 TLGGGSTAGSTSLSV
+633 GGSTSISAPTV
-648 PQLNVA
+648 NMPT
-654 AAADIA
+654 AADIA

>member
-11 QVDTT
+11 QVDTS
-16 KSVNAVRELRK
+16 KSVQSVRELRK
-27 SMKDLD
+27 SMKELD
-33 SAFISGTISEEEY
+33 NAFISGKMSEEEY

-233 ATGLGNIFQNLFKGD
+233 AKGLGNIFQNLFKGD

-289 KNAEEKATQSAKEEA
+289 KKAEEKVAQKAKEEA
-304 AKKAEEYK
+304 AKKAEEHK
-312 KQQVEL
+312 KQQNEI

-332 QKASHDKEWS
+332 QKATHDKEWS
-342 SSQEYKDKLESY
+342 SSQEYKNKLESY
-354 YDELLG
+354 YNELLG
-360 LYSKTYGED
+360 LYSKTYGEE

-378 EKLTSLRDFVTN
+378 EKLTSLRDFITN
-390 EEQAIIDAN
+390 EEQAIIDSN
-399 EEEEKQN
+399 NKKLEEERKRAEEELKIAEQREK
-406 DKRKALLKSL
+406 DKQKLIESL
-416 SDYEK
+416 DGYGLSGVEK
-421 GEQQAKLD
+421 YQKELD
-429 DLKAKYEEDLQLLG
+429 DLKLKYEEEYNLLAGNLEAQTLLQQKYA
-443 DNLDAKKLLEQRY
+443 DDVA
-456 KEEVDAINEKYKQ
+456 AIHQKVAEDSNTAL
-469 PDEEQTEEDK
+469 EEQYAKVQDRIGKANQLASFATSMLDSFADAQDK
-479 GSVFSTIKDELAE
+479 
-492 TQELLSG
+492 
-499 FDTPFSEATNSILSE
+499 
-514 LSVLTVGF
+514 
-522 DSLKKKIDE
+522 
-531 GGATWGDYAAVA
+531 
-543 GASISS
+543 
-549 VGNMIGALAEMQD
+549 
-562 TTTEEGFEKSK
+562 TTKEGFEKSK
-573 KMQIAAAT
+573 KMQVASATIQMLQGIATAISGAFTTKTGPWDIILAAAQAASIAVA
-581 MNMLGG
+581 GG
-587 LISTWAS
+587 I
-594 AMNPANAFMTI
+594 
-605 WGQIAM
+605 QI
-611 GAAQSAAILGLGIA
+611 
-625 NIQKIKQS
+625 NKIKQQKFD
-633 TLGGGSTAGSTSLSV
+633 GGSTSISAPTV
-648 PQLNVA
+648 NMPT
-654 AAADIA
+654 AADIA

>member
-11 QVDTT
+11 QVDTS
-16 KSVNAVRELRK
+16 KSVQSVRELRK

-33 SAFISGTISEEEY
+33 NAFISGKISEEAY
-46 MEQTKQLES
+46 MEQTKQLET

-233 ATGLGNIFQNLFKGD
+233 AQGLGNIFQNLFKGD

-254 AAEDMS
+254 AAEDMT

-267 TAIGDAAK
+267 TAVGDAAK

-289 KNAEEKATQSAKEEA
+289 KKAEEKVAQKAKEEA

-318 LNQRKATLDAELAY
+318 LNQKKATLDAELAY
-332 QKASHDKEWS
+332 QKATHDKEWG
-342 SSQEYKDKLESY
+342 SSQEYKNKLESY
-354 YDELLG
+354 YNELLG

-369 SLEYKKILT
+369 SLGYKKILT
-378 EKLTSLRDFVTN
+378 EKLTSLRDFITN

-399 EEEEKQN
+399 NKKLEEERKRAEEELKIAEQREK
-406 DKRKALLKSL
+406 DKQKLIESL
-416 SDYEK
+416 DGYGLTGVEK
-421 GEQQAKLD
+421 YQKELD
-429 DLKAKYEEDLQLLG
+429 DLKLKYEEEYNLLAG
-443 DNLDAKKLLEQRY
+443 NLDAQTLLQQ
-456 KEEVDAINEKYKQ
+456 KYADDVAAVHQKVAE
-469 PDEEQTEEDK
+469 DSNAALEEQYAKVQDRIGKANQLASFATSMLDSFADAQDK
-479 GSVFSTIKDELAE
+479 
-492 TQELLSG
+492 
-499 FDTPFSEATNSILSE
+499 
-514 LSVLTVGF
+514 
-522 DSLKKKIDE
+522 
-531 GGATWGDYAAVA
+531 
-543 GASISS
+543 
-549 VGNMIGALAEMQD
+549 
-562 TTTEEGFEKSK
+562 TTKEGFEKSK
-573 KMQIAAAT
+573 KMQVASATIQMLQGIATAISGAFTTKTGPWDIILAAAQAASIAVA
-581 MNMLGG
+581 GG
-587 LISTWAS
+587 I
-594 AMNPANAFMTI
+594 
-605 WGQIAM
+605 QI
-611 GAAQSAAILGLGIA
+611 
-625 NIQKIKQS
+625 NKIKQQKFD
-633 TLGGGSTAGSTSLSV
+633 GGSTSISAPTV
-648 PQLNVA
+648 NMPT
-654 AAADIA
+654 AADIA
-660 NSSLNTREIISDSE
+660 NSSINTREIISNSE
-674 AQSNLEATKVYVTE
+674 AESSLSATKVYVTE

>member
-11 QVDTT
+11 QVDTS

-33 SAFISGTISEEEY
+33 SAFISGKISEEEY
-46 MEQTKQLES
+46 IAETKKLES
-55 QMFAVT
+55 EMFKVT

-83 VGKSV
+83 VGKAV

-101 LGLESSGIAE
+101 LGLESSGVAE
-111 QISKLQ
+111 KISKLQ
-117 NLQALTEA
+117 NLQAMTEA

-233 ATGLGNIFQNLFKGD
+233 AQGLGNIFQNLFKGD

-254 AAEDMS
+254 AAEDMA

-267 TAIGDAAK
+267 TAVGDAAK
-275 DFGSTVAEG
+275 DFGYNVAEG

-289 KNAEEKATQSAKEEA
+289 KKAEEKATQKAKEEA
-304 AKKAEEYK
+304 AKKAEEA
-312 KQQVEL
+312 
-318 LNQRKATLDAELAY
+318 RKAAEEQLNIKENQLNSELEY
-332 QKASHDKEWS
+332 QKSIHNKEWDNS
-342 SSQEYKDKLESY
+342 LEYKDKMKKY
-354 YDELLG
+354 YDELLS
-360 LYSKTYGED
+360 LYKSVYGED
-369 SLEYKKILT
+369 SLEYKKLLSQ
-378 EKLTSLRDFVTN
+378 KNVYFRDFVSN
-390 EEQAIIDAN
+390 EEKAL
-399 EEEEKQN
+399 EEQLKQEEKQN

-443 DNLDAKKLLEQRY
+443 DNLEAKKLLEQKY
-456 KEEVDAINEKYKQ
+456 QEEVTAINEKYKQ
-469 PDEEQTEEDK
+469 PEEEK
-479 GSVFSTIKDELAE
+479 SAFSVIKEGLAE
-492 TQELLSG
+492 TQELLSN

-514 LSVLTVGF
+514 ISVLTVGF
-522 DSLKKKIDE
+522 DDLKKKIDD
-531 GGATWGDYAAVA
+531 GKVTWGDYAVVA

-562 TTTEEGFEKSK
+562 TSTKEGFEKQK

-587 LISTWAS
+587 LVSTWAS

-625 NIQKIKQS
+625 NIQKIKQANFNS
-633 TLGGGSTAGSTSLSV
+633 NSVAGSTSVSA
-648 PQLNVA
+648 PSLNVA
-654 AAADIA
+654 SAADIA
-660 NSSLNTREIISDSE
+660 NSSINTREIISNSE
-674 AQSNLEATKVYVTE
+674 AESSLSATKVYVTE

>member
-11 QVDTT
+11 QVDTS
-16 KSVNAVRELRK
+16 KSVQSVRELRK
-27 SMKDLD
+27 AMKDLD
-33 SAFISGTISEEEY
+33 NAFISGKMSEEEY

-83 VGKSV
+83 VGKAV

-101 LGLESSGIAE
+101 LGLESSGVAE

-233 ATGLGNIFQNLFKGD
+233 AKGLGNIFQNLFKGD

-289 KNAEEKATQSAKEEA
+289 KKAEEKVAQKAKEEA

-312 KQQVEL
+312 KQQNEI

-332 QKASHDKEWS
+332 QKATHDKEWS
-342 SSQEYKDKLESY
+342 SSQEYKNKLESY
-354 YDELLG
+354 YNELLG
-360 LYSKTYGED
+360 LYSKTYGEE

-378 EKLTSLRDFVTN
+378 EKLTSLRDFITN

-399 EEEEKQN
+399 NKKLEEERKRTEEELKIAEQREK
-406 DKRKALLKSL
+406 DKQKLIESLDGYGLTGVEKYQKELDELKL
-416 SDYEK
+416 
-421 GEQQAKLD
+421 
-429 DLKAKYEEDLQLLG
+429 KYEEEYNLLAGNLEAQTLLQ
-443 DNLDAKKLLEQRY
+443 Q
-456 KEEVDAINEKYKQ
+456 KYADDVAAVHQKVAE
-469 PDEEQTEEDK
+469 DSNTALEEQYARVQDRIGKANQLASFATSMLDSFADAQDK
-479 GSVFSTIKDELAE
+479 
-492 TQELLSG
+492 
-499 FDTPFSEATNSILSE
+499 
-514 LSVLTVGF
+514 
-522 DSLKKKIDE
+522 
-531 GGATWGDYAAVA
+531 
-543 GASISS
+543 
-549 VGNMIGALAEMQD
+549 
-562 TTTEEGFEKSK
+562 TTKEGFEKSK
-573 KMQIAAAT
+573 KMQVASATIQMLQGIATAISGAFTTKTGPWDIILAAAQAASIAVA
-581 MNMLGG
+581 GG
-587 LISTWAS
+587 I
-594 AMNPANAFMTI
+594 
-605 WGQIAM
+605 QI
-611 GAAQSAAILGLGIA
+611 
-625 NIQKIKQS
+625 NKIKQQKFD
-633 TLGGGSTAGSTSLSV
+633 GGSTSISAPTV
-648 PQLNVA
+648 NMPT
-654 AAADIA
+654 AADIA
-660 NSSLNTREIISDSE
+660 NSSINTREIISNSE